1 MKRKAVSCLLVLAA
15 LVTMIPTIPTMAAEN
30 PDNETPSTQTTTETG
45 TQNSVVKY
53 DQASAFTVTIP
64 KSIALS
70 SSKSAEYTVKVHGDV
85 IGNEIITVTP
95 DTSVI
100 LSDANGKDPVTGDIS
115 QEKTEFSSTEVNA
128 RSGGGTAT
136 GSILANNLT
145 SGDWSGN
152 FKFVIGTNQIGNGT
166 AITSENLATYGIKT
180 TGDVVIPEY
189 VTDDD
194 NTRHA
199 VTGIGDYAFRDCNEM
214 TSVTIADS
222 VTEIGTGAFVNCSR
236 LSKAA
241 VPNSVRSIGNSTF
254 DGCTSL
260 SSISYN
266 GNEYDLS
273 NIEPAFVENGVS
285 VGSHAFEHSYNEPV
299 YTWSEDNSTCTA
311 TKTCS
316 ECHDVVTEAADVST
330 KITDATCTNE
340 GLNTYTATFKNSD
353 FETQTKTSKISAKGH
368 KSVSANNAV
377 AATCTTDGKES
388 DTVCSV
394 CGVTLAI
401 GKTVT
406 KTGHSYGTPTYN
418 WSKDKSTCTATRT
431 CSVCSDE
438 QTETVNA
445 TSKVTKAATCTG
457 TGVTTYTAKFT
468 NTAFAAQTSTSSISA
483 VGHKS
488 VSANN
493 AVAATCT
500 TDGKESDTVCS
511 VCGVTLA
518 TGKTIEKTGHKYGT
532 PTYNWSKNKSTC
544 TATRTCSV
552 CSDEQTE
559 TVNTTS
565 KVTKAATCTGTG
577 VTTYTAK
584 FTNTAFA
591 AQTTTSSI
599 SAVGHKSVSA
609 NNAVAATCTTDG
621 KESDT
626 VCSVCGVTLAT
637 GKTITKT
644 GHSYGTPT
652 YAWSADGKTC
662 TAKRVCTKNSSHVE
676 TEKATIT
683 NKVKTP
689 ATCMVKGTTTY
700 TATFKNTAFKTQ
712 TKDIQDIAALGHKY
726 GTPTYTWSKDGKT
739 CVAKRV
745 CANNGT
751 HIETENGT
759 ITNKVKTPATCTVK
773 GTRTYT
779 ATFKNTAFK
788 TQAKDIQD
796 IAALGHKYGT
806 PTYTWSNDGKT
817 CIAKRVCANEG
828 THIETENGTI
838 TNKVKTPATYTTKG
852 TTTYTATFKNTAFKA
867 QTKDI
872 QNIPVLEKLTGSVV
886 LSATS
891 GTISYPAA
899 GSFTITSNKSNGT
912 LSVKSSN
919 PNVAT
924 AALDGNTVTV
934 IPGTTAGS
942 AIITVTSAATTSYK
956 AASANYSVTV
966 KSGTLPITAKAY
978 SGTYDGKAHSASV
991 TSSVSGV
998 TFKYGTAKGTYN
1010 LGSMP
1015 TYTNA
1020 GTYIVYYQATKA
1032 GYTTFEGSVK
1042 TVIQKKATTTSLSS
1056 ANGVLYVTTTG
1067 DGTITAQSSDP
1078 NIIESVTVNDK
1089 TITCMPKKYGNAG
1102 TATITVTVGETTNYK
1117 ASSDTY
1123 NVSVSNRLITNSSLS
1138 FWHPDNKYE
1147 FGYLNGSGQYV
1158 VDGGSMWHCVS
1169 LIPITTSGYYY
1180 IVGRTGGAPR
1190 SCLYNDASRNSLYQS
1205 FESSDG
1211 YYTYIPAGKY
1221 LGSLLFR
1228 DEGFNALD
1236 LRFVTFSK

>member
-15 LVTMIPTIPTMAAEN
+15 LVTMTPTIPTMAAEN
-30 PDNETPSTQTTTETG
+30 PDNTTQSMQTTTETG

-95 DTSVI
+95 DASVI
-100 LSDANGKDPVTGDIS
+100 LSDSNGKDPVTGDIS

-152 FKFVIGTNQIGNGT
+152 FKFVIGTNQIGNGI
-166 AITSENLATYGIKT
+166 AITSENLAAYGIEI

-194 NTRHA
+194 NTRHT
-199 VTGIGDYAFRDCNEM
+199 VTSIGDYAFRDCNEM
-214 TSVTIADS
+214 TSVAIADS
-222 VTEIGTGAFVNCSR
+222 VTEIGTGAFVNCSK

-241 VPNSVRSIGNSTF
+241 VPNSVRSIGNSAF

-273 NIEPAFVENGVS
+273 NIVPAFVENGVS
-285 VGSHAFEHSYNEPV
+285 VGSHVFEHSYREPV
-299 YTWSEDNSTCTA
+299 YTWSENNSTCMA

-316 ECHDVVTEAADVST
+316 ECHDVVTETADVST
-330 KITDATCTNE
+330 KTTDATCTNE

-394 CGVTLAI
+394 CGVTLA
-401 GKTVT
+401 
-406 KTGHSYGTPTYN
+406 
-418 WSKDKSTCTATRT
+418 
-431 CSVCSDE
+431 
-438 QTETVNA
+438 
-445 TSKVTKAATCTG
+445 
-457 TGVTTYTAKFT
+457 
-468 NTAFAAQTSTSSISA
+468 
-483 VGHKS
+483 
-488 VSANN
+488 
-493 AVAATCT
+493 
-500 TDGKESDTVCS
+500 
-511 VCGVTLA
+511 
-518 TGKTIEKTGHKYGT
+518 TGKTIAKT
-532 PTYNWSKNKSTC
+532 
-544 TATRTCSV
+544 
-552 CSDEQTE
+552 
-559 TVNTTS
+559 
-565 KVTKAATCTGTG
+565 
-577 VTTYTAK
+577 
-584 FTNTAFA
+584 
-591 AQTTTSSI
+591 
-599 SAVGHKSVSA
+599 
-609 NNAVAATCTTDG
+609 
-621 KESDT
+621 
-626 VCSVCGVTLAT
+626 
-637 GKTITKT
+637 
-644 GHSYGTPT
+644 
-652 YAWSADGKTC
+652 
-662 TAKRVCTKNSSHVE
+662 
-676 TEKATIT
+676 
-683 NKVKTP
+683 
-689 ATCMVKGTTTY
+689 
-700 TATFKNTAFKTQ
+700 
-712 TKDIQDIAALGHKY
+712 GHKY

-739 CVAKRV
+739 CIAKRV
-745 CANNGT
+745 CANN
-751 HIETENGT
+751 
-759 ITNKVKTPATCTVK
+759 
-773 GTRTYT
+773 
-779 ATFKNTAFK
+779 
-788 TQAKDIQD
+788 
-796 IAALGHKYGT
+796 
-806 PTYTWSNDGKT
+806 
-817 CIAKRVCANEG
+817 G

-899 GSFTITSNKSNGT
+899 GSFTVTSNKSNGT
-912 LSVKSSN
+912 LSVKSSD

-934 IPGTTAGS
+934 TPGTTAGS

-956 AASANYSVTV
+956 AASATYNVTV

-978 SGTYDGKAHSASV
+978 SGTYDGNTHSASV

-998 TFKYGTAKGTYN
+998 TFKYGTVKGTYN
-1010 LGSMP
+1010 LTSMP

-1020 GTYIVYYQATKA
+1020 GTYVVYYQATKA

-1067 DGTITAQSSDP
+1067 NGTITAQSSDS

-1123 NVSVSNRLITNSSLS
+1123 NVTVSSRLIADSSLS
-1138 FWHPDNKYE
+1138 FWHPDNKFE

>member
-1 MKRKAVSCLLVLAA
+1 MKRKAVSCMLVLAA

-30 PDNETPSTQTTTETG
+30 PDNTTQETQTTTETG

-70 SSKSAEYTVKVHGDV
+70 SSKSAEYTVKVQGDV

-95 DTSVI
+95 DASVI
-100 LSDANGKDPVTGDIS
+100 LSDSNSKDPVTGDIT

-199 VTGIGDYAFRDCNEM
+199 VTGIGDYAFRDYNEM

-222 VTEIGTGAFVNCSR
+222 VTEIGTGAFVNCSK
-236 LSKAA
+236 LSRAA
-241 VPNSVRSIGNSTF
+241 VPNSVKSIGNSAF
-254 DGCTSL
+254 DGCIKL

-285 VGSHAFEHSYNEPV
+285 VGSHVFEHSYSEPV
-299 YTWSEDNSTCTA
+299 YTWSENNSTCTA

-316 ECHDVVTEAADVST
+316 ECHDIITETADVST
-330 KITDATCTNE
+330 KTTDATCTDE
-340 GLNTYTATFKNSD
+340 GLN
-353 FETQTKTSKISAKGH
+353 
-368 KSVSANNAV
+368 
-377 AATCTTDGKES
+377 
-388 DTVCSV
+388 
-394 CGVTLAI
+394 
-401 GKTVT
+401 
-406 KTGHSYGTPTYN
+406 
-418 WSKDKSTCTATRT
+418 
-431 CSVCSDE
+431 
-438 QTETVNA
+438 
-445 TSKVTKAATCTG
+445 
-457 TGVTTYTAKFT
+457 
-468 NTAFAAQTSTSSISA
+468 
-483 VGHKS
+483 
-488 VSANN
+488 
-493 AVAATCT
+493 
-500 TDGKESDTVCS
+500 
-511 VCGVTLA
+511 
-518 TGKTIEKTGHKYGT
+518 
-532 PTYNWSKNKSTC
+532 
-544 TATRTCSV
+544 
-552 CSDEQTE
+552 
-559 TVNTTS
+559 
-565 KVTKAATCTGTG
+565 
-577 VTTYTAK
+577 
-584 FTNTAFA
+584 
-591 AQTTTSSI
+591 
-599 SAVGHKSVSA
+599 
-609 NNAVAATCTTDG
+609 
-621 KESDT
+621 
-626 VCSVCGVTLAT
+626 
-637 GKTITKT
+637 
-644 GHSYGTPT
+644 
-652 YAWSADGKTC
+652 
-662 TAKRVCTKNSSHVE
+662 
-676 TEKATIT
+676 
-683 NKVKTP
+683 
-689 ATCMVKGTTTY
+689 TY

-712 TKDIQDIAALGHKY
+712 TKDIQNIAALGHSYSSEYTIDTAATCTTDGSKSQHCTRSGCTAKQNVTAITKTGHKY

-745 CANNGT
+745 CANDST

-852 TTTYTATFKNTAFKA
+852 TTTYTATFKNTAFKT

-872 QNIPVLEKLTGSVV
+872 QNIPVLEKLTGPVV

-891 GTISYPAA
+891 GTISYPTA
-899 GSFTITSNKSNGT
+899 GSFTVTSNKSNGT
-912 LSVKSSN
+912 LNVKSSN

-924 AALDGNTVTV
+924 AVINGNTVTV
-934 IPGTTAGS
+934 TPETTAGS
-942 AIITVTSAATTSYK
+942 AVITVTSAATTSYK
-956 AASANYSVTV
+956 AASANYNVTV

-998 TFKYGTAKGTYN
+998 TFKYGTVKGTYN
-1010 LGSMP
+1010 LSSMP

-1020 GTYIVYYQATKA
+1020 GTYVVYYQATKA

-1067 DGTITAQSSDP
+1067 NGTITAQSSDS

-1089 TITCMPKKYGNAG
+1089 TITYTPKQYGNAG
-1102 TATITVTVGETTNYK
+1102 TATITVTVGETMNYK
-1117 ASSDTY
+1117 ASSATCKIT
-1123 NVSVSNRLITNSSLS
+1123 VSDRLINNSSLS
-1138 FWHPDNKYE
+1138 YWHPAYEYE
-1147 FGYLNGSGQYV
+1147 FGYLNESGQYV
-1158 VDGGSMWHCVS
+1158 VDSGSTWHCMS
-1169 LIPITTSGYYY
+1169 LIPVTTSGYYY
-1180 IVGRTGGAPR
+1180 IVGYSGGAPR
-1190 SCLYNDASRNSLYQS
+1190 FCLYNDNNRNSLYQS
-1205 FESSDG
+1205 FKISGG

-1221 LGSLLFR
+1221 LGTMITR
-1228 DEGFNALD
+1228 DGSVNELD
-1236 LRFVTFSK
+1236 LRLVTVTN

>member
-1 MKRKAVSCLLVLAA
+1 MKRKAVSCLLVLTAIM
-15 LVTMIPTIPTMAAEN
+15 TMTPTIPTMAAEN
-30 PDNETPSTQTTTETG
+30 PDNTTQSTQTTTEAG

-70 SSKSAEYTVKVHGDV
+70 SSKSAEYTVKVQGDV

-95 DTSVI
+95 DESVI
-100 LSDANGKDPVTGDIS
+100 LSDSNGKDPVTGDIT

-128 RSGGGTAT
+128 RSGGTAT

-152 FKFVIGTNQIGNGT
+152 FKFVIRTNQIGNGT

-180 TGDVVIPEY
+180 VGDVVIPEY

-222 VTEIGTGAFVNCSR
+222 VTEIGTGAFVNCSK
-236 LSKAA
+236 LSRAA
-241 VPNSVRSIGNSTF
+241 VPNSVRSIGNSAF
-254 DGCTSL
+254 DGCISL

-285 VGSHAFEHSYNEPV
+285 VGSHVFEHSYSEPV
-299 YTWSEDNSTCTA
+299 YTWSENNSTCMA

-316 ECHDVVTEAADVST
+316 ECHDVVTETADVST
-330 KITDATCTNE
+330 KTTDATCTNE
-340 GLNTYTATFKNSD
+340 GLNTYTATFNNSD

-377 AATCTTDGKES
+377 APTC
-388 DTVCSV
+388 V
-394 CGVTLAI
+394 
-401 GKTVT
+401 
-406 KTGHSYGTPTYN
+406 
-418 WSKDKSTCTATRT
+418 
-431 CSVCSDE
+431 
-438 QTETVNA
+438 
-445 TSKVTKAATCTG
+445 
-457 TGVTTYTAKFT
+457 
-468 NTAFAAQTSTSSISA
+468 
-483 VGHKS
+483 
-488 VSANN
+488 
-493 AVAATCT
+493 

-518 TGKTIEKTGHKYGT
+518 TGKTI
-532 PTYNWSKNKSTC
+532 
-544 TATRTCSV
+544 
-552 CSDEQTE
+552 
-559 TVNTTS
+559 
-565 KVTKAATCTGTG
+565 
-577 VTTYTAK
+577 
-584 FTNTAFA
+584 
-591 AQTTTSSI
+591 AQT
-599 SAVGHKSVSA
+599 
-609 NNAVAATCTTDG
+609 
-621 KESDT
+621 
-626 VCSVCGVTLAT
+626 
-637 GKTITKT
+637 
-644 GHSYGTPT
+644 
-652 YAWSADGKTC
+652 
-662 TAKRVCTKNSSHVE
+662 
-676 TEKATIT
+676 
-683 NKVKTP
+683 
-689 ATCMVKGTTTY
+689 
-700 TATFKNTAFKTQ
+700 
-712 TKDIQDIAALGHKY
+712 GHKY

-739 CVAKRV
+739 CIAKRV
-745 CANNGT
+745 CANN
-751 HIETENGT
+751 
-759 ITNKVKTPATCTVK
+759 
-773 GTRTYT
+773 
-779 ATFKNTAFK
+779 
-788 TQAKDIQD
+788 
-796 IAALGHKYGT
+796 
-806 PTYTWSNDGKT
+806 
-817 CIAKRVCANEG
+817 G

-899 GSFTITSNKSNGT
+899 GSFTVTSNKSNGT
-912 LSVKSSN
+912 LSVKSSD

-924 AALDGNTVTV
+924 ATLDGNTVTV
-934 IPGTTAGS
+934 TPGTTAGS

-956 AASANYSVTV
+956 AASATYNVTV

-978 SGTYDGKAHSASV
+978 SGTYDGNTHSASV

-998 TFKYGTAKGTYN
+998 TFKYGTVKGTYN

-1020 GTYIVYYQATKA
+1020 GTYVVYYQATKA

-1067 DGTITAQSSDP
+1067 NGTITAQSSDS

-1102 TATITVTVGETTNYK
+1102 TATITVTVGETMNYK

-1123 NVSVSNRLITNSSLS
+1123 NVTVSSRLIADSSLS
-1138 FWHPDNKYE
+1138 FWHPDNKFE

>member
-15 LVTMIPTIPTMAAEN
+15 IMTMTPTIPTMAAEN
-30 PDNETPSTQTTTETG
+30 PDNTTQSTQTTTEAG

-70 SSKSAEYTVKVHGDV
+70 SSKSAEYTVKVQGDV

-95 DTSVI
+95 DESVI
-100 LSDANGKDPVTGDIS
+100 LSDSNGKDPVTGDIT

-152 FKFVIGTNQIGNGT
+152 FKFVIRTNQIGNGT

-180 TGDVVIPEY
+180 VGDVVIPEY

-222 VTEIGTGAFVNCSR
+222 VTEIGTGAFVNCSK
-236 LSKAA
+236 LSRAA
-241 VPNSVRSIGNSTF
+241 VPNSVRSIGNSAF
-254 DGCTSL
+254 DGCISL

-285 VGSHAFEHSYNEPV
+285 VGSHVFEHSYNEPV

-316 ECHDVVTEAADVST
+316 ECYDIVTETADVST
-330 KITDATCTNE
+330 KTADATCTNE

-353 FETQTKTSKISAKGH
+353 FETQTKTSNIS
-368 KSVSANNAV
+368 
-377 AATCTTDGKES
+377 
-388 DTVCSV
+388 
-394 CGVTLAI
+394 
-401 GKTVT
+401 
-406 KTGHSYGTPTYN
+406 
-418 WSKDKSTCTATRT
+418 
-431 CSVCSDE
+431 
-438 QTETVNA
+438 
-445 TSKVTKAATCTG
+445 
-457 TGVTTYTAKFT
+457 
-468 NTAFAAQTSTSSISA
+468 
-483 VGHKS
+483 
-488 VSANN
+488 
-493 AVAATCT
+493 
-500 TDGKESDTVCS
+500 
-511 VCGVTLA
+511 
-518 TGKTIEKTGHKYGT
+518 
-532 PTYNWSKNKSTC
+532 
-544 TATRTCSV
+544 
-552 CSDEQTE
+552 
-559 TVNTTS
+559 
-565 KVTKAATCTGTG
+565 
-577 VTTYTAK
+577 
-584 FTNTAFA
+584 
-591 AQTTTSSI
+591 
-599 SAVGHKSVSA
+599 
-609 NNAVAATCTTDG
+609 
-621 KESDT
+621 
-626 VCSVCGVTLAT
+626 
-637 GKTITKT
+637 
-644 GHSYGTPT
+644 
-652 YAWSADGKTC
+652 
-662 TAKRVCTKNSSHVE
+662 
-676 TEKATIT
+676 
-683 NKVKTP
+683 
-689 ATCMVKGTTTY
+689 
-700 TATFKNTAFKTQ
+700 
-712 TKDIQDIAALGHKY
+712 ALGHKY

-739 CVAKRV
+739 CIAKRV
-745 CANNGT
+745 CANN
-751 HIETENGT
+751 
-759 ITNKVKTPATCTVK
+759 
-773 GTRTYT
+773 
-779 ATFKNTAFK
+779 
-788 TQAKDIQD
+788 
-796 IAALGHKYGT
+796 
-806 PTYTWSNDGKT
+806 
-817 CIAKRVCANEG
+817 G

-899 GSFTITSNKSNGT
+899 GSFTVTSNKSNGT
-912 LSVKSSN
+912 LSVKSSD

-934 IPGTTAGS
+934 TPGTTAGS

-956 AASANYSVTV
+956 AASATYNVTV

-978 SGTYDGKAHSASV
+978 SGTYDGNTHSASV

-998 TFKYGTAKGTYN
+998 TFKYGTVKGTYN
-1010 LGSMP
+1010 LTSMP

-1020 GTYIVYYQATKA
+1020 GTYVVYYQATKA
-1032 GYTTFEGSVK
+1032 GYTTLEGSVK

-1067 DGTITAQSSDP
+1067 NGTITAQSSDS

-1102 TATITVTVGETTNYK
+1102 TAKITVTVSETTNYK

-1123 NVSVSNRLITNSSLS
+1123 NVTVSSRLIADSSLS
-1138 FWHPDNKYE
+1138 FWHPDNKFE

>member
-1 MKRKAVSCLLVLAA
+1 MKRKAISCLLVLASI
-15 LVTMIPTIPTMAAEN
+15 LTMTPSIPTMAAEN
-30 PDNETPSTQTTTETG
+30 QADKTVVNETLANENHADKTLTDETQSDGTSADGLQETNASG
-45 TQNSVVKY
+45 SKAAVVKY
-53 DQASAFTVTIP
+53 DQASSFTVTIP
-64 KSIALS
+64 KSIVLDSNKTAT
-70 SSKSAEYTVKVHGDV
+70 YNVKVKGD
-85 IGNEIITVTP
+85 ILGNEIITVVP
-95 DTSVI
+95 DATVT
-100 LSDANGKDPVTGDIS
+100 LNDANGKDPVTGNIA
-115 QEKTEFSSTEVNA
+115 QEKTEFSSTEVNTN
-128 RSGGGTAT
+128 SGNTT
-136 GSILANNLT
+136 GSVLANDLT

-152 FKFVIGTNQIGNGT
+152 FKFVIGTNQIGNGIV
-166 AITSENLATYGIKT
+166 ITSENLATYGIKT

-199 VTGIGDYAFRDCNEM
+199 VTGIGDYAFRDCDEM
-214 TSVTIADS
+214 TSVAIAGS
-222 VTEIGTGAFVNCSR
+222 VTEIGTGAFVSCSK

-241 VPNSVRSIGNSTF
+241 VPNSVRSIGNSAF
-254 DGCTSL
+254 DGCIKL

-285 VGSHAFEHSYNEPV
+285 VGSHVFEHSYSEPV
-299 YTWSEDNSTCTA
+299 YTWSENNSTCMA

-316 ECHDVVTEAADVST
+316 ECHDVVTETADVST
-330 KITDATCTNE
+330 KTTDATCTNE
-340 GLNTYTATFKNSD
+340 GLNTYTATFNNSD

-377 AATCTTDGKES
+377 APTC
-388 DTVCSV
+388 V
-394 CGVTLAI
+394 
-401 GKTVT
+401 
-406 KTGHSYGTPTYN
+406 
-418 WSKDKSTCTATRT
+418 
-431 CSVCSDE
+431 
-438 QTETVNA
+438 
-445 TSKVTKAATCTG
+445 
-457 TGVTTYTAKFT
+457 
-468 NTAFAAQTSTSSISA
+468 
-483 VGHKS
+483 
-488 VSANN
+488 
-493 AVAATCT
+493 

-518 TGKTIEKTGHKYGT
+518 TGKTI
-532 PTYNWSKNKSTC
+532 
-544 TATRTCSV
+544 
-552 CSDEQTE
+552 
-559 TVNTTS
+559 
-565 KVTKAATCTGTG
+565 
-577 VTTYTAK
+577 
-584 FTNTAFA
+584 
-591 AQTTTSSI
+591 AQT
-599 SAVGHKSVSA
+599 
-609 NNAVAATCTTDG
+609 
-621 KESDT
+621 
-626 VCSVCGVTLAT
+626 
-637 GKTITKT
+637 
-644 GHSYGTPT
+644 
-652 YAWSADGKTC
+652 
-662 TAKRVCTKNSSHVE
+662 
-676 TEKATIT
+676 
-683 NKVKTP
+683 
-689 ATCMVKGTTTY
+689 
-700 TATFKNTAFKTQ
+700 
-712 TKDIQDIAALGHKY
+712 GHKY

-739 CVAKRV
+739 CIAKRV
-745 CANNGT
+745 CANN
-751 HIETENGT
+751 
-759 ITNKVKTPATCTVK
+759 
-773 GTRTYT
+773 
-779 ATFKNTAFK
+779 
-788 TQAKDIQD
+788 
-796 IAALGHKYGT
+796 
-806 PTYTWSNDGKT
+806 
-817 CIAKRVCANEG
+817 G

-899 GSFTITSNKSNGT
+899 GSFTVTSNKSNGT
-912 LSVKSSN
+912 LSVKSSD

-924 AALDGNTVTV
+924 ATLDGNTVTV
-934 IPGTTAGS
+934 TPGTTAGS

-956 AASANYSVTV
+956 AASATYNVTV

-978 SGTYDGKAHSASV
+978 SGTYDGNTHSASV

-998 TFKYGTAKGTYN
+998 TFKYGTVKGTYN
-1010 LGSMP
+1010 LTSMP

-1020 GTYIVYYQATKA
+1020 GTYVVYYQATKA

-1042 TVIQKKATTTSLSS
+1042 TVIQKKATTTSLSN

-1067 DGTITAQSSDP
+1067 NGTITAQSSDS

-1102 TATITVTVGETTNYK
+1102 TATITVTVGETMNYK

-1123 NVSVSNRLITNSSLS
+1123 NVTVSSRLIADSSLS
-1138 FWHPDNKYE
+1138 FWHPDNKFE

>member
-1 MKRKAVSCLLVLAA
+1 
-15 LVTMIPTIPTMAAEN
+15 MI
-30 PDNETPSTQTTTETG
+30 
-45 TQNSVVKY
+45 
-53 DQASAFTVTIP
+53 
-64 KSIALS
+64 
-70 SSKSAEYTVKVHGDV
+70 
-85 IGNEIITVTP
+85 
-95 DTSVI
+95 
-100 LSDANGKDPVTGDIS
+100 
-115 QEKTEFSSTEVNA
+115 
-128 RSGGGTAT
+128 R
-136 GSILANNLT
+136 
-145 SGDWSGN
+145 
-152 FKFVIGTNQIGNGT
+152 TNQIGNGT

-180 TGDVVIPEY
+180 VGDVVIPEY

-214 TSVTIADS
+214 TSVAIADS
-222 VTEIGTGAFVNCSR
+222 VTEIGTGAFVNCSK
-236 LSKAA
+236 LSRAA
-241 VPNSVRSIGNSTF
+241 VPNSVRSIRNSAF

-273 NIEPAFVENGVS
+273 NIIPAFVENGVS
-285 VGSHAFEHSYNEPV
+285 VGSHVFEHSYREPV
-299 YTWSEDNSTCTA
+299 YTWSENNSTCMA

-316 ECHDVVTEAADVST
+316 ECYDVVTETADVST
-330 KITDATCTNE
+330 KTTDATCTNE

-377 AATCTTDGKES
+377 APTC
-388 DTVCSV
+388 
-394 CGVTLAI
+394 
-401 GKTVT
+401 
-406 KTGHSYGTPTYN
+406 
-418 WSKDKSTCTATRT
+418 
-431 CSVCSDE
+431 
-438 QTETVNA
+438 
-445 TSKVTKAATCTG
+445 
-457 TGVTTYTAKFT
+457 
-468 NTAFAAQTSTSSISA
+468 
-483 VGHKS
+483 
-488 VSANN
+488 
-493 AVAATCT
+493 VA
-500 TDGKESDTVCS
+500 DGKESDTVCS

-518 TGKTIEKTGHKYGT
+518 TGKTI
-532 PTYNWSKNKSTC
+532 
-544 TATRTCSV
+544 
-552 CSDEQTE
+552 
-559 TVNTTS
+559 
-565 KVTKAATCTGTG
+565 
-577 VTTYTAK
+577 
-584 FTNTAFA
+584 
-591 AQTTTSSI
+591 AQT
-599 SAVGHKSVSA
+599 
-609 NNAVAATCTTDG
+609 
-621 KESDT
+621 
-626 VCSVCGVTLAT
+626 
-637 GKTITKT
+637 
-644 GHSYGTPT
+644 
-652 YAWSADGKTC
+652 
-662 TAKRVCTKNSSHVE
+662 
-676 TEKATIT
+676 
-683 NKVKTP
+683 
-689 ATCMVKGTTTY
+689 
-700 TATFKNTAFKTQ
+700 
-712 TKDIQDIAALGHKY
+712 GHKY

-739 CVAKRV
+739 CIAKRV
-745 CANNGT
+745 CANN
-751 HIETENGT
+751 
-759 ITNKVKTPATCTVK
+759 
-773 GTRTYT
+773 
-779 ATFKNTAFK
+779 
-788 TQAKDIQD
+788 
-796 IAALGHKYGT
+796 
-806 PTYTWSNDGKT
+806 
-817 CIAKRVCANEG
+817 G

-899 GSFTITSNKSNGT
+899 GSFTVTSNKSNGT
-912 LSVKSSN
+912 LSVKSSD

-924 AALDGNTVTV
+924 ATLDGNTVTV
-934 IPGTTAGS
+934 TPGTTAGS

-956 AASANYSVTV
+956 AASATYNVTV

-978 SGTYDGKAHSASV
+978 SGTYDGNTHSASV

-998 TFKYGTAKGTYN
+998 TFKYGTVKGTYN

-1020 GTYIVYYQATKA
+1020 GTYVVYYQATKA

-1067 DGTITAQSSDP
+1067 NGTITAQSSDS

-1102 TATITVTVGETTNYK
+1102 TATITVTVGETMNYK

-1123 NVSVSNRLITNSSLS
+1123 NVTVSSRLIADSSLS
-1138 FWHPDNKYE
+1138 FWHPDNKFE

>member
-1 MKRKAVSCLLVLAA
+1 MKRKAVSCLLVLTA
-15 LVTMIPTIPTMAAEN
+15 LITMTPTVPTMAAEN
-30 PDNETPSTQTTTETG
+30 PDNETSSTQTTTETG

-70 SSKSAEYTVKVHGDV
+70 SSKSAEYTVKVQGDV

-95 DTSVI
+95 DASVT
-100 LSDANGKDPVTGDIS
+100 LSDSNGKNPVTGDIT
-115 QEKTEFSSTEVNA
+115 QEKTEFSSTEVNT

-166 AITSENLATYGIKT
+166 AITSENLTAYGIET

-199 VTGIGDYAFRDCNEM
+199 VTGIGDYAFRDCTEM

-222 VTEIGTGAFVNCSR
+222 VTEIRTGAFVNCSK
-236 LSKAA
+236 LSRAA
-241 VPNSVRSIGNSTF
+241 VPNSVRSIGNSAF

-285 VGSHAFEHSYNEPV
+285 VGSHVFEHSYSEPV

-316 ECHDVVTEAADVST
+316 ECHNIITETADVST
-330 KITDATCTNE
+330 KTTDSTCTDE
-340 GLNTYTATFKNSD
+340 GLNTYTAAFKNSD
-353 FETQTKTSKISAKGH
+353 FKTQTKTSKISAKGH

-394 CGVTLAI
+394 CGVTLAT

-406 KTGHSYGTPTYN
+406 KTGHKYGTPAYT
-418 WSKDKSTCTATRT
+418 WSNDKSTCTAKRT

-445 TSKVTKAATCTG
+445 TSKVTKTATCTG

-468 NTAFAAQTSTSSISA
+468 NTVFAAQTTTSSISA
-483 VGHKS
+483 KGHKS
-488 VSANN
+488 VSTNN

-518 TGKTIEKTGHKYGT
+518 TGKTI
-532 PTYNWSKNKSTC
+532 
-544 TATRTCSV
+544 A
-552 CSDEQTE
+552 
-559 TVNTTS
+559 
-565 KVTKAATCTGTG
+565 
-577 VTTYTAK
+577 
-584 FTNTAFA
+584 
-591 AQTTTSSI
+591 
-599 SAVGHKSVSA
+599 
-609 NNAVAATCTTDG
+609 
-621 KESDT
+621 
-626 VCSVCGVTLAT
+626 
-637 GKTITKT
+637 KT

-662 TAKRVCTKNSSHVE
+662 TAKRVCTKNSSHIE
-676 TEKATIT
+676 TENGTIT

-689 ATCMVKGTTTY
+689 ATCTAKGTRTYTATFKNTAFKTQTKDVQDIAALGHKYGVPTYTWSNDGKTCTAKRVCANNGTHIETESATITNKVKTAATYTTKGTTTY

-712 TKDIQDIAALGHKY
+712 TKDIQDIA
-726 GTPTYTWSKDGKT
+726 
-739 CVAKRV
+739 
-745 CANNGT
+745 
-751 HIETENGT
+751 
-759 ITNKVKTPATCTVK
+759 
-773 GTRTYT
+773 
-779 ATFKNTAFK
+779 
-788 TQAKDIQD
+788 
-796 IAALGHKYGT
+796 
-806 PTYTWSNDGKT
+806 
-817 CIAKRVCANEG
+817 
-828 THIETENGTI
+828 
-838 TNKVKTPATYTTKG
+838 
-852 TTTYTATFKNTAFKA
+852 
-867 QTKDI
+867 
-872 QNIPVLEKLTGSVV
+872 VLEKLTGSVV

-891 GTISYPAA
+891 GTISYPTA
-899 GSFTITSNKSNGT
+899 GSFTVTSNKSNGT

-924 AALDGNTVTV
+924 AVIDGNTVTV
-934 IPGTTAGS
+934 TPGTTAGS

-956 AASANYSVTV
+956 AASATYNVTV

-978 SGTYDGKAHSASV
+978 SGTYDGNTHSASV

-998 TFKYGTAKGTYN
+998 TFKYGTVKGTYN
-1010 LGSMP
+1010 LTSMP

-1020 GTYIVYYQATKA
+1020 GTYVVYYQATKA

-1067 DGTITAQSSDP
+1067 NGTITAQSSDS

-1102 TATITVTVGETTNYK
+1102 TAKITVTVSETTNYK

-1123 NVSVSNRLITNSSLS
+1123 NVTVSSRLIADSSLS
-1138 FWHPDNKYE
+1138 FWHPDNKFE

>member
-1 MKRKAVSCLLVLAA
+1 M
-15 LVTMIPTIPTMAAEN
+15 
-30 PDNETPSTQTTTETG
+30 
-45 TQNSVVKY
+45 
-53 DQASAFTVTIP
+53 
-64 KSIALS
+64 
-70 SSKSAEYTVKVHGDV
+70 
-85 IGNEIITVTP
+85 
-95 DTSVI
+95 
-100 LSDANGKDPVTGDIS
+100 
-115 QEKTEFSSTEVNA
+115 
-128 RSGGGTAT
+128 
-136 GSILANNLT
+136 
-145 SGDWSGN
+145 
-152 FKFVIGTNQIGNGT
+152 IGTNQIGNGI
-166 AITSENLATYGIKT
+166 AITSENLAAYGIEI

-194 NTRHA
+194 NTRHT
-199 VTGIGDYAFRDCNEM
+199 VTSIGDYAFRDCNEM
-214 TSVTIADS
+214 TSVAIADS
-222 VTEIGTGAFVNCSR
+222 VTEIGTGAFVNCSK

-241 VPNSVRSIGNSTF
+241 VPNSVRSIGNSAF

-273 NIEPAFVENGVS
+273 NIVPAFVENGVS
-285 VGSHAFEHSYNEPV
+285 VGSHVFEHSYREPV
-299 YTWSEDNSTCTA
+299 YTWSENNSTCMA

-316 ECHDVVTEAADVST
+316 ECHDVVTETADVST
-330 KITDATCTNE
+330 KTTDATCTNE

-394 CGVTLAI
+394 CGVTLA
-401 GKTVT
+401 
-406 KTGHSYGTPTYN
+406 
-418 WSKDKSTCTATRT
+418 
-431 CSVCSDE
+431 
-438 QTETVNA
+438 
-445 TSKVTKAATCTG
+445 
-457 TGVTTYTAKFT
+457 
-468 NTAFAAQTSTSSISA
+468 
-483 VGHKS
+483 
-488 VSANN
+488 
-493 AVAATCT
+493 
-500 TDGKESDTVCS
+500 
-511 VCGVTLA
+511 
-518 TGKTIEKTGHKYGT
+518 TGKTIAKT
-532 PTYNWSKNKSTC
+532 
-544 TATRTCSV
+544 
-552 CSDEQTE
+552 
-559 TVNTTS
+559 
-565 KVTKAATCTGTG
+565 
-577 VTTYTAK
+577 
-584 FTNTAFA
+584 
-591 AQTTTSSI
+591 
-599 SAVGHKSVSA
+599 
-609 NNAVAATCTTDG
+609 
-621 KESDT
+621 
-626 VCSVCGVTLAT
+626 
-637 GKTITKT
+637 
-644 GHSYGTPT
+644 
-652 YAWSADGKTC
+652 
-662 TAKRVCTKNSSHVE
+662 
-676 TEKATIT
+676 
-683 NKVKTP
+683 
-689 ATCMVKGTTTY
+689 
-700 TATFKNTAFKTQ
+700 
-712 TKDIQDIAALGHKY
+712 GHKY

-739 CVAKRV
+739 CIAKRV
-745 CANNGT
+745 CANN
-751 HIETENGT
+751 
-759 ITNKVKTPATCTVK
+759 
-773 GTRTYT
+773 
-779 ATFKNTAFK
+779 
-788 TQAKDIQD
+788 
-796 IAALGHKYGT
+796 
-806 PTYTWSNDGKT
+806 
-817 CIAKRVCANEG
+817 G

-899 GSFTITSNKSNGT
+899 GSFTVTSNKSNGT
-912 LSVKSSN
+912 LSVKSSD

-924 AALDGNTVTV
+924 ATLDGNTVTV
-934 IPGTTAGS
+934 TPGTTAGS

-956 AASANYSVTV
+956 AASATYNVTV

-978 SGTYDGKAHSASV
+978 SGTYDGNTHSASV

-998 TFKYGTAKGTYN
+998 TFKYGTVKGTYN

-1020 GTYIVYYQATKA
+1020 GTYVVYYQATKA

-1067 DGTITAQSSDP
+1067 NGTITAQSSDS

-1102 TATITVTVGETTNYK
+1102 TATITVTVGETMNYK

-1123 NVSVSNRLITNSSLS
+1123 NVTVSSRLIADSSLS
-1138 FWHPDNKYE
+1138 FWHPDNKFE

-1158 VDGGSMWHCVS
+1158 VDVGSMWHCVS

>member
-15 LVTMIPTIPTMAAEN
+15 IMTMTPTIPTMAAEN
-30 PDNETPSTQTTTETG
+30 PDNTTQSTQTTTEAG

-70 SSKSAEYTVKVHGDV
+70 SSKSAEYTVKVQGDV

-95 DTSVI
+95 DESVI
-100 LSDANGKDPVTGDIS
+100 LSDSNGKDPVTGDIT

-152 FKFVIGTNQIGNGT
+152 FKFVIRTNQIGNGT

-180 TGDVVIPEY
+180 VGDVVIPEY

-222 VTEIGTGAFVNCSR
+222 VTEIGTGAFVNCSK
-236 LSKAA
+236 LSRAA
-241 VPNSVRSIGNSTF
+241 VPNSVRSIGNSAF
-254 DGCTSL
+254 DGCISL

-285 VGSHAFEHSYNEPV
+285 VGSHVFEHSYSEPV
-299 YTWSEDNSTCTA
+299 YTWSENNSTCMA

-316 ECHDVVTEAADVST
+316 ECHDVVTETADVST
-330 KITDATCTNE
+330 KTTDATCTNE

-394 CGVTLAI
+394 CGVTLA
-401 GKTVT
+401 
-406 KTGHSYGTPTYN
+406 
-418 WSKDKSTCTATRT
+418 
-431 CSVCSDE
+431 
-438 QTETVNA
+438 
-445 TSKVTKAATCTG
+445 
-457 TGVTTYTAKFT
+457 
-468 NTAFAAQTSTSSISA
+468 
-483 VGHKS
+483 
-488 VSANN
+488 
-493 AVAATCT
+493 
-500 TDGKESDTVCS
+500 
-511 VCGVTLA
+511 
-518 TGKTIEKTGHKYGT
+518 TGKTIAKT
-532 PTYNWSKNKSTC
+532 
-544 TATRTCSV
+544 
-552 CSDEQTE
+552 
-559 TVNTTS
+559 
-565 KVTKAATCTGTG
+565 
-577 VTTYTAK
+577 
-584 FTNTAFA
+584 
-591 AQTTTSSI
+591 
-599 SAVGHKSVSA
+599 
-609 NNAVAATCTTDG
+609 
-621 KESDT
+621 
-626 VCSVCGVTLAT
+626 
-637 GKTITKT
+637 
-644 GHSYGTPT
+644 
-652 YAWSADGKTC
+652 
-662 TAKRVCTKNSSHVE
+662 
-676 TEKATIT
+676 
-683 NKVKTP
+683 
-689 ATCMVKGTTTY
+689 
-700 TATFKNTAFKTQ
+700 
-712 TKDIQDIAALGHKY
+712 GHKY

-739 CVAKRV
+739 CIAKRV
-745 CANNGT
+745 CANN
-751 HIETENGT
+751 
-759 ITNKVKTPATCTVK
+759 
-773 GTRTYT
+773 
-779 ATFKNTAFK
+779 
-788 TQAKDIQD
+788 
-796 IAALGHKYGT
+796 
-806 PTYTWSNDGKT
+806 
-817 CIAKRVCANEG
+817 G

-899 GSFTITSNKSNGT
+899 GSFTVTSNKSNGT
-912 LSVKSSN
+912 LSVKSSD

-924 AALDGNTVTV
+924 ATLDGNTVTV
-934 IPGTTAGS
+934 TPGTTAGS

-956 AASANYSVTV
+956 AASATYNVTV

-978 SGTYDGKAHSASV
+978 SGTYDGNTHSASV

-998 TFKYGTAKGTYN
+998 TFKYGTVKGTYN
-1010 LGSMP
+1010 LTSMP

-1020 GTYIVYYQATKA
+1020 GTYVVYYQATKA

-1042 TVIQKKATTTSLSS
+1042 TVIQKKATTTSLSN

-1067 DGTITAQSSDP
+1067 NGTITAQSSDS

-1102 TATITVTVGETTNYK
+1102 TATITVTVGETMNYK

-1123 NVSVSNRLITNSSLS
+1123 NVTVSSRLIADSSLS
-1138 FWHPDNKYE
+1138 FWHPDNKFE

>member
-1 MKRKAVSCLLVLAA
+1 
-15 LVTMIPTIPTMAAEN
+15 
-30 PDNETPSTQTTTETG
+30 
-45 TQNSVVKY
+45 
-53 DQASAFTVTIP
+53 
-64 KSIALS
+64 
-70 SSKSAEYTVKVHGDV
+70 V
-85 IGNEIITVTP
+85 I
-95 DTSVI
+95 
-100 LSDANGKDPVTGDIS
+100 
-115 QEKTEFSSTEVNA
+115 
-128 RSGGGTAT
+128 R
-136 GSILANNLT
+136 
-145 SGDWSGN
+145 
-152 FKFVIGTNQIGNGT
+152 TNQIGNGT

-180 TGDVVIPEY
+180 VGDVVIPEY

-222 VTEIGTGAFVNCSR
+222 VTEIGTGAFVNCSK
-236 LSKAA
+236 LSRAA
-241 VPNSVRSIGNSTF
+241 VPNSVRSIGNSAF
-254 DGCTSL
+254 DGCISL

-285 VGSHAFEHSYNEPV
+285 VGSHVFEHSYSEPV
-299 YTWSEDNSTCTA
+299 YTWSENNSTCMA

-316 ECHDVVTEAADVST
+316 ECHDVVTETADVST
-330 KITDATCTNE
+330 KTTDATCTNE

-377 AATCTTDGKES
+377 APTC
-388 DTVCSV
+388 V
-394 CGVTLAI
+394 
-401 GKTVT
+401 
-406 KTGHSYGTPTYN
+406 
-418 WSKDKSTCTATRT
+418 
-431 CSVCSDE
+431 
-438 QTETVNA
+438 
-445 TSKVTKAATCTG
+445 
-457 TGVTTYTAKFT
+457 
-468 NTAFAAQTSTSSISA
+468 
-483 VGHKS
+483 
-488 VSANN
+488 
-493 AVAATCT
+493 

-518 TGKTIEKTGHKYGT
+518 TGKTI
-532 PTYNWSKNKSTC
+532 
-544 TATRTCSV
+544 
-552 CSDEQTE
+552 
-559 TVNTTS
+559 
-565 KVTKAATCTGTG
+565 
-577 VTTYTAK
+577 
-584 FTNTAFA
+584 
-591 AQTTTSSI
+591 AQT
-599 SAVGHKSVSA
+599 
-609 NNAVAATCTTDG
+609 
-621 KESDT
+621 
-626 VCSVCGVTLAT
+626 
-637 GKTITKT
+637 
-644 GHSYGTPT
+644 
-652 YAWSADGKTC
+652 
-662 TAKRVCTKNSSHVE
+662 
-676 TEKATIT
+676 
-683 NKVKTP
+683 
-689 ATCMVKGTTTY
+689 
-700 TATFKNTAFKTQ
+700 
-712 TKDIQDIAALGHKY
+712 GHKY

-739 CVAKRV
+739 CIAKRV
-745 CANNGT
+745 CANN
-751 HIETENGT
+751 
-759 ITNKVKTPATCTVK
+759 
-773 GTRTYT
+773 
-779 ATFKNTAFK
+779 
-788 TQAKDIQD
+788 
-796 IAALGHKYGT
+796 
-806 PTYTWSNDGKT
+806 
-817 CIAKRVCANEG
+817 G

-899 GSFTITSNKSNGT
+899 GSFTVTSNKSNGT
-912 LSVKSSN
+912 LSVKSSD

-924 AALDGNTVTV
+924 ATLDGNTVTV
-934 IPGTTAGS
+934 TPGTTAGS

-956 AASANYSVTV
+956 AASATYNVTV

-978 SGTYDGKAHSASV
+978 SGTYDGNTHSASV

-998 TFKYGTAKGTYN
+998 TFKYGTVKGTYN

-1020 GTYIVYYQATKA
+1020 GTYVVYYQATKA

-1042 TVIQKKATTTSLSS
+1042 TVIQKKATTTSLNS

-1067 DGTITAQSSDP
+1067 NGTITAQSSDS

-1123 NVSVSNRLITNSSLS
+1123 NVTVSSRLIADSSLS
-1138 FWHPDNKYE
+1138 FWHPDNKFE

>member
-70 SSKSAEYTVKVHGDV
+70 SSKSAEYTVKVQGDV

-95 DTSVI
+95 DASVI
-100 LSDANGKDPVTGDIS
+100 LSDSNGKDSVTGDIS

-166 AITSENLATYGIKT
+166 AITSENLTDYSIET

-199 VTGIGDYAFRDCNEM
+199 VTGIGDYAFRDCTEM

-222 VTEIGTGAFVNCSR
+222 VTEIRTGAFVNCSK
-236 LSKAA
+236 LSRAA
-241 VPNSVRSIGNSTF
+241 VPNSVRSIGNSAF

-285 VGSHAFEHSYNEPV
+285 VGSHVFEHSYSEPV
-299 YTWSEDNSTCTA
+299 YKWSEDNSTCTA

-316 ECHDVVTEAADVST
+316 ECHNIITETADVST
-330 KITDATCTNE
+330 KTTDSTCTDE
-340 GLNTYTATFKNSD
+340 GLNTYTATFKNSG
-353 FETQTKTSKISAKGH
+353 FKTQTKTSKISAKGH

-388 DTVCSV
+388 DTICSV
-394 CGVTLAI
+394 CGVTLAT

-406 KTGHSYGTPTYN
+406 KTGHKYGTPAYT
-418 WSKDKSTCTATRT
+418 WSNDKSTCTAKRT

-445 TSKVTKAATCTG
+445 TSKVTKAATCT
-457 TGVTTYTAKFT
+457 
-468 NTAFAAQTSTSSISA
+468 
-483 VGHKS
+483 
-488 VSANN
+488 
-493 AVAATCT
+493 
-500 TDGKESDTVCS
+500 E
-511 VCGVTLA
+511 
-518 TGKTIEKTGHKYGT
+518 
-532 PTYNWSKNKSTC
+532 
-544 TATRTCSV
+544 
-552 CSDEQTE
+552 
-559 TVNTTS
+559 
-565 KVTKAATCTGTG
+565 TG

-637 GKTITKT
+637 GKTIAKT
-644 GHSYGTPT
+644 
-652 YAWSADGKTC
+652 
-662 TAKRVCTKNSSHVE
+662 
-676 TEKATIT
+676 
-683 NKVKTP
+683 
-689 ATCMVKGTTTY
+689 
-700 TATFKNTAFKTQ
+700 
-712 TKDIQDIAALGHKY
+712 GHKY

-751 HIETENGT
+751 HIETESAT

-828 THIETENGTI
+828 AHIETENGTI

-924 AALDGNTVTV
+924 AALDGNTVT
-934 IPGTTAGS
+934 ITPGTTAGS

-1102 TATITVTVGETTNYK
+1102 TATITVTVGETMNYK

-1123 NVSVSNRLITNSSLS
+1123 NVTVSSRLIADSSLS
-1138 FWHPDNKYE
+1138 FWHPDNKFE

>member
-15 LVTMIPTIPTMAAEN
+15 IMTMTPTIPTMAAEN
-30 PDNETPSTQTTTETG
+30 PDNTTQSTQTTTEAG

-70 SSKSAEYTVKVHGDV
+70 SSKSAEYTVKVQGDV

-95 DTSVI
+95 DESVI
-100 LSDANGKDPVTGDIS
+100 LSDSNGKDPVTGDIT

-152 FKFVIGTNQIGNGT
+152 FKFVIRTNQIGNRT

-180 TGDVVIPEY
+180 VGDVVIPEY

-222 VTEIGTGAFVNCSR
+222 VTEIGTGAFVNCSK
-236 LSKAA
+236 LSRAA
-241 VPNSVRSIGNSTF
+241 VPNSVRSIGNSAF
-254 DGCTSL
+254 DGCISL

-285 VGSHAFEHSYNEPV
+285 VGSHVFEHSYSEPV
-299 YTWSEDNSTCTA
+299 YTWSENNSTCMA

-316 ECHDVVTEAADVST
+316 ECHDVVTETADVST
-330 KITDATCTNE
+330 KTTDATCTNE

-377 AATCTTDGKES
+377 APTC
-388 DTVCSV
+388 V
-394 CGVTLAI
+394 
-401 GKTVT
+401 
-406 KTGHSYGTPTYN
+406 
-418 WSKDKSTCTATRT
+418 
-431 CSVCSDE
+431 
-438 QTETVNA
+438 
-445 TSKVTKAATCTG
+445 
-457 TGVTTYTAKFT
+457 
-468 NTAFAAQTSTSSISA
+468 
-483 VGHKS
+483 
-488 VSANN
+488 
-493 AVAATCT
+493 

-518 TGKTIEKTGHKYGT
+518 TGKTI
-532 PTYNWSKNKSTC
+532 
-544 TATRTCSV
+544 
-552 CSDEQTE
+552 
-559 TVNTTS
+559 
-565 KVTKAATCTGTG
+565 
-577 VTTYTAK
+577 
-584 FTNTAFA
+584 
-591 AQTTTSSI
+591 AQT
-599 SAVGHKSVSA
+599 
-609 NNAVAATCTTDG
+609 
-621 KESDT
+621 
-626 VCSVCGVTLAT
+626 
-637 GKTITKT
+637 
-644 GHSYGTPT
+644 
-652 YAWSADGKTC
+652 
-662 TAKRVCTKNSSHVE
+662 
-676 TEKATIT
+676 
-683 NKVKTP
+683 
-689 ATCMVKGTTTY
+689 
-700 TATFKNTAFKTQ
+700 
-712 TKDIQDIAALGHKY
+712 GHKY

-739 CVAKRV
+739 CIAKRV
-745 CANNGT
+745 CANN
-751 HIETENGT
+751 
-759 ITNKVKTPATCTVK
+759 
-773 GTRTYT
+773 
-779 ATFKNTAFK
+779 
-788 TQAKDIQD
+788 
-796 IAALGHKYGT
+796 
-806 PTYTWSNDGKT
+806 
-817 CIAKRVCANEG
+817 G

-899 GSFTITSNKSNGT
+899 GSFTVTSNKSNGT
-912 LSVKSSN
+912 LSVKSSD

-934 IPGTTAGS
+934 TPGTTAGS

-956 AASANYSVTV
+956 AASATYNVTV

-978 SGTYDGKAHSASV
+978 SGTYDGNTHSASV

-998 TFKYGTAKGTYN
+998 TFKYGTVKGTYN
-1010 LGSMP
+1010 LTSMP

-1020 GTYIVYYQATKA
+1020 GTYVVYYQATKA

-1067 DGTITAQSSDP
+1067 NGTITAQSSDS

-1102 TATITVTVGETTNYK
+1102 TAKITVTVSETTNYK

-1123 NVSVSNRLITNSSLS
+1123 NVTVSSRLIADSSLS
-1138 FWHPDNKYE
+1138 FWHPDNKFE

>member
-15 LVTMIPTIPTMAAEN
+15 IMTMTPTIPTMAAEN
-30 PDNETPSTQTTTETG
+30 PDNTTQSTQTTTEAG

-70 SSKSAEYTVKVHGDV
+70 SSKSAEYTVKVQGDV

-95 DTSVI
+95 DESVI
-100 LSDANGKDPVTGDIS
+100 LSDSNGKDPVTGDIT

-152 FKFVIGTNQIGNGT
+152 FKFVIRTNQIGNGT

-180 TGDVVIPEY
+180 VGDVVIPEY

-222 VTEIGTGAFVNCSR
+222 VTEIGTGAFVNCSK
-236 LSKAA
+236 LSRAA
-241 VPNSVRSIGNSTF
+241 VPNSVRSIGNSAF
-254 DGCTSL
+254 DGCISL

-285 VGSHAFEHSYNEPV
+285 VGSHVFEHSYSEPV
-299 YTWSEDNSTCTA
+299 YTWSENNSTCMA

-316 ECHDVVTEAADVST
+316 ECHDVVTETADVST
-330 KITDATCTNE
+330 KTTDATCTNE

-377 AATCTTDGKES
+377 APTC
-388 DTVCSV
+388 V
-394 CGVTLAI
+394 
-401 GKTVT
+401 
-406 KTGHSYGTPTYN
+406 
-418 WSKDKSTCTATRT
+418 
-431 CSVCSDE
+431 
-438 QTETVNA
+438 
-445 TSKVTKAATCTG
+445 
-457 TGVTTYTAKFT
+457 
-468 NTAFAAQTSTSSISA
+468 
-483 VGHKS
+483 
-488 VSANN
+488 
-493 AVAATCT
+493 

-518 TGKTIEKTGHKYGT
+518 TGKTI
-532 PTYNWSKNKSTC
+532 
-544 TATRTCSV
+544 
-552 CSDEQTE
+552 
-559 TVNTTS
+559 
-565 KVTKAATCTGTG
+565 
-577 VTTYTAK
+577 
-584 FTNTAFA
+584 
-591 AQTTTSSI
+591 AQT
-599 SAVGHKSVSA
+599 
-609 NNAVAATCTTDG
+609 
-621 KESDT
+621 
-626 VCSVCGVTLAT
+626 
-637 GKTITKT
+637 
-644 GHSYGTPT
+644 
-652 YAWSADGKTC
+652 
-662 TAKRVCTKNSSHVE
+662 
-676 TEKATIT
+676 
-683 NKVKTP
+683 
-689 ATCMVKGTTTY
+689 
-700 TATFKNTAFKTQ
+700 
-712 TKDIQDIAALGHKY
+712 GHKY

-739 CVAKRV
+739 CIAKRV
-745 CANNGT
+745 CANN
-751 HIETENGT
+751 
-759 ITNKVKTPATCTVK
+759 
-773 GTRTYT
+773 
-779 ATFKNTAFK
+779 
-788 TQAKDIQD
+788 
-796 IAALGHKYGT
+796 
-806 PTYTWSNDGKT
+806 
-817 CIAKRVCANEG
+817 G

-899 GSFTITSNKSNGT
+899 GSFTVTSNKSNGT
-912 LSVKSSN
+912 LSVKSSD

-924 AALDGNTVTV
+924 ATLDGNTVTV
-934 IPGTTAGS
+934 TPGTTAGS

-956 AASANYSVTV
+956 AASATYNVTV

-978 SGTYDGKAHSASV
+978 SGTYDGNTHSASV

-998 TFKYGTAKGTYN
+998 TFKYGTVKGTYN

-1020 GTYIVYYQATKA
+1020 GTYVVYYQATKA

-1042 TVIQKKATTTSLSS
+1042 TVIQKKATTTSLNS

-1067 DGTITAQSSDP
+1067 NGTITAQSSDS

-1123 NVSVSNRLITNSSLS
+1123 NVTVSSRLIADSSLS
-1138 FWHPDNKYE
+1138 FWHPDNKFE

>member
-1 MKRKAVSCLLVLAA
+1 M
-15 LVTMIPTIPTMAAEN
+15 
-30 PDNETPSTQTTTETG
+30 
-45 TQNSVVKY
+45 
-53 DQASAFTVTIP
+53 
-64 KSIALS
+64 
-70 SSKSAEYTVKVHGDV
+70 
-85 IGNEIITVTP
+85 
-95 DTSVI
+95 
-100 LSDANGKDPVTGDIS
+100 
-115 QEKTEFSSTEVNA
+115 
-128 RSGGGTAT
+128 
-136 GSILANNLT
+136 
-145 SGDWSGN
+145 
-152 FKFVIGTNQIGNGT
+152 IGTNQIGNGI

-180 TGDVVIPEY
+180 VGDVVIPEY

-222 VTEIGTGAFVNCSR
+222 VTEIGTGAFVNCSK
-236 LSKAA
+236 LSRAA
-241 VPNSVRSIGNSTF
+241 VPNSVRSIGNSAF
-254 DGCTSL
+254 DGCISL

-285 VGSHAFEHSYNEPV
+285 VGSHVFEHSYSEPV
-299 YTWSEDNSTCTA
+299 YTWSENNSICMA

-316 ECHDVVTEAADVST
+316 ECHDVVTETADVST
-330 KITDATCTNE
+330 KTTDATCTNE

-377 AATCTTDGKES
+377 APTC
-388 DTVCSV
+388 V
-394 CGVTLAI
+394 
-401 GKTVT
+401 
-406 KTGHSYGTPTYN
+406 
-418 WSKDKSTCTATRT
+418 
-431 CSVCSDE
+431 
-438 QTETVNA
+438 
-445 TSKVTKAATCTG
+445 
-457 TGVTTYTAKFT
+457 
-468 NTAFAAQTSTSSISA
+468 
-483 VGHKS
+483 
-488 VSANN
+488 
-493 AVAATCT
+493 

-518 TGKTIEKTGHKYGT
+518 TGKTI
-532 PTYNWSKNKSTC
+532 
-544 TATRTCSV
+544 
-552 CSDEQTE
+552 
-559 TVNTTS
+559 
-565 KVTKAATCTGTG
+565 
-577 VTTYTAK
+577 
-584 FTNTAFA
+584 
-591 AQTTTSSI
+591 AQT
-599 SAVGHKSVSA
+599 
-609 NNAVAATCTTDG
+609 
-621 KESDT
+621 
-626 VCSVCGVTLAT
+626 
-637 GKTITKT
+637 
-644 GHSYGTPT
+644 
-652 YAWSADGKTC
+652 
-662 TAKRVCTKNSSHVE
+662 
-676 TEKATIT
+676 
-683 NKVKTP
+683 
-689 ATCMVKGTTTY
+689 
-700 TATFKNTAFKTQ
+700 
-712 TKDIQDIAALGHKY
+712 GHKY

-739 CVAKRV
+739 CIAKRV
-745 CANNGT
+745 CANN
-751 HIETENGT
+751 
-759 ITNKVKTPATCTVK
+759 
-773 GTRTYT
+773 
-779 ATFKNTAFK
+779 
-788 TQAKDIQD
+788 
-796 IAALGHKYGT
+796 
-806 PTYTWSNDGKT
+806 
-817 CIAKRVCANEG
+817 G

-899 GSFTITSNKSNGT
+899 GSFTVTSNKSNGT
-912 LSVKSSN
+912 LSVKSSD

-924 AALDGNTVTV
+924 ATLDGNTVTV
-934 IPGTTAGS
+934 TPGTTAGS

-956 AASANYSVTV
+956 AASATYNVTV

-978 SGTYDGKAHSASV
+978 SGTYDGNTHSASV

-998 TFKYGTAKGTYN
+998 TFKYGTVKGTYN
-1010 LGSMP
+1010 LTSMP

-1020 GTYIVYYQATKA
+1020 GTYVVYYQATKA

-1042 TVIQKKATTTSLSS
+1042 TVIQKKGTTTSLSS

-1067 DGTITAQSSDP
+1067 NGTITAQSSDS

-1102 TATITVTVGETTNYK
+1102 TAKITVTVSETTNYK

-1123 NVSVSNRLITNSSLS
+1123 NVTVSSRLIADSSLS
-1138 FWHPDNKYE
+1138 FWHPDNKFE

>member
-15 LVTMIPTIPTMAAEN
+15 IMTMTPTIPTMAAEN
-30 PDNETPSTQTTTETG
+30 PDNTTQSMQTTTETG

-95 DTSVI
+95 DASVI
-100 LSDANGKDPVTGDIS
+100 LSDSNGKDPVTGDIT

-152 FKFVIGTNQIGNGT
+152 FKFVIRTNQIGNGT

-180 TGDVVIPEY
+180 VGDVVIPEY

-222 VTEIGTGAFVNCSR
+222 VTEIGTGAFVNCSK
-236 LSKAA
+236 LSRAA
-241 VPNSVRSIGNSTF
+241 VPNSVRSIGNSAF
-254 DGCTSL
+254 DGCISL

-285 VGSHAFEHSYNEPV
+285 VGSHVFEHSYNEPV

-316 ECHDVVTEAADVST
+316 ECYDIVTETADVST
-330 KITDATCTNE
+330 KTADATCTNE

-353 FETQTKTSKISAKGH
+353 FETQTKTSNIS
-368 KSVSANNAV
+368 
-377 AATCTTDGKES
+377 
-388 DTVCSV
+388 
-394 CGVTLAI
+394 
-401 GKTVT
+401 
-406 KTGHSYGTPTYN
+406 
-418 WSKDKSTCTATRT
+418 
-431 CSVCSDE
+431 
-438 QTETVNA
+438 
-445 TSKVTKAATCTG
+445 
-457 TGVTTYTAKFT
+457 
-468 NTAFAAQTSTSSISA
+468 
-483 VGHKS
+483 
-488 VSANN
+488 
-493 AVAATCT
+493 
-500 TDGKESDTVCS
+500 
-511 VCGVTLA
+511 
-518 TGKTIEKTGHKYGT
+518 
-532 PTYNWSKNKSTC
+532 
-544 TATRTCSV
+544 
-552 CSDEQTE
+552 
-559 TVNTTS
+559 
-565 KVTKAATCTGTG
+565 
-577 VTTYTAK
+577 
-584 FTNTAFA
+584 
-591 AQTTTSSI
+591 
-599 SAVGHKSVSA
+599 
-609 NNAVAATCTTDG
+609 
-621 KESDT
+621 
-626 VCSVCGVTLAT
+626 
-637 GKTITKT
+637 
-644 GHSYGTPT
+644 
-652 YAWSADGKTC
+652 
-662 TAKRVCTKNSSHVE
+662 
-676 TEKATIT
+676 
-683 NKVKTP
+683 
-689 ATCMVKGTTTY
+689 
-700 TATFKNTAFKTQ
+700 
-712 TKDIQDIAALGHKY
+712 ALGHKY

-739 CVAKRV
+739 CIAKRV
-745 CANNGT
+745 CANN
-751 HIETENGT
+751 
-759 ITNKVKTPATCTVK
+759 
-773 GTRTYT
+773 
-779 ATFKNTAFK
+779 
-788 TQAKDIQD
+788 
-796 IAALGHKYGT
+796 
-806 PTYTWSNDGKT
+806 
-817 CIAKRVCANEG
+817 G

-899 GSFTITSNKSNGT
+899 GSFTVTSNKSNGT
-912 LSVKSSN
+912 LSVKSSD

-934 IPGTTAGS
+934 TPGTTAGS

-956 AASANYSVTV
+956 AASATYNVTV

-978 SGTYDGKAHSASV
+978 SGTYDENTHSASV

-998 TFKYGTAKGTYN
+998 TFKYGTVKGTYN
-1010 LGSMP
+1010 LTSMP

-1020 GTYIVYYQATKA
+1020 GTYVVYYQATKA

-1067 DGTITAQSSDP
+1067 NGTITAQSSDS

-1123 NVSVSNRLITNSSLS
+1123 NVTVSSRLIADSSLS
-1138 FWHPDNKYE
+1138 FWHPDNKFE

>member
-15 LVTMIPTIPTMAAEN
+15 IMTMTPTIPTMAAEN
-30 PDNETPSTQTTTETG
+30 PDNTTQSTQTTTEAG

-70 SSKSAEYTVKVHGDV
+70 SSKSAEYTVKVQGDV

-95 DTSVI
+95 DESVI
-100 LSDANGKDPVTGDIS
+100 LSDSNGKDPVTGDIT

-128 RSGGGTAT
+128 RSGWGTAT

-152 FKFVIGTNQIGNGT
+152 FKFVIRTNQIGNGT

-180 TGDVVIPEY
+180 VGDVVIPEY

-222 VTEIGTGAFVNCSR
+222 VTEIGTGAFVNCSK
-236 LSKAA
+236 LSRAA
-241 VPNSVRSIGNSTF
+241 VPNSVRSIGNSAF
-254 DGCTSL
+254 DGCISL

-285 VGSHAFEHSYNEPV
+285 VGSHVFEHSYNEPV

-316 ECHDVVTEAADVST
+316 ECYDIVTETADVST
-330 KITDATCTNE
+330 KTADATCTNE

-353 FETQTKTSKISAKGH
+353 FETQTKTSNIS
-368 KSVSANNAV
+368 
-377 AATCTTDGKES
+377 
-388 DTVCSV
+388 
-394 CGVTLAI
+394 
-401 GKTVT
+401 
-406 KTGHSYGTPTYN
+406 
-418 WSKDKSTCTATRT
+418 
-431 CSVCSDE
+431 
-438 QTETVNA
+438 
-445 TSKVTKAATCTG
+445 
-457 TGVTTYTAKFT
+457 
-468 NTAFAAQTSTSSISA
+468 
-483 VGHKS
+483 
-488 VSANN
+488 
-493 AVAATCT
+493 
-500 TDGKESDTVCS
+500 
-511 VCGVTLA
+511 
-518 TGKTIEKTGHKYGT
+518 
-532 PTYNWSKNKSTC
+532 
-544 TATRTCSV
+544 
-552 CSDEQTE
+552 
-559 TVNTTS
+559 
-565 KVTKAATCTGTG
+565 
-577 VTTYTAK
+577 
-584 FTNTAFA
+584 
-591 AQTTTSSI
+591 
-599 SAVGHKSVSA
+599 
-609 NNAVAATCTTDG
+609 
-621 KESDT
+621 
-626 VCSVCGVTLAT
+626 
-637 GKTITKT
+637 
-644 GHSYGTPT
+644 
-652 YAWSADGKTC
+652 
-662 TAKRVCTKNSSHVE
+662 
-676 TEKATIT
+676 
-683 NKVKTP
+683 
-689 ATCMVKGTTTY
+689 
-700 TATFKNTAFKTQ
+700 
-712 TKDIQDIAALGHKY
+712 ALGHKY

-739 CVAKRV
+739 CIAKRV
-745 CANNGT
+745 CANN
-751 HIETENGT
+751 
-759 ITNKVKTPATCTVK
+759 
-773 GTRTYT
+773 
-779 ATFKNTAFK
+779 
-788 TQAKDIQD
+788 
-796 IAALGHKYGT
+796 
-806 PTYTWSNDGKT
+806 
-817 CIAKRVCANEG
+817 G

-899 GSFTITSNKSNGT
+899 GSFTVTSNKSNGT
-912 LSVKSSN
+912 LSVKSSD

-934 IPGTTAGS
+934 TPGTTAGS

-956 AASANYSVTV
+956 AASATYNVTV

-978 SGTYDGKAHSASV
+978 SGTYDGNTHSASV
-991 TSSVSGV
+991 TSYVSGV
-998 TFKYGTAKGTYN
+998 TFKYGTVKGTYN
-1010 LGSMP
+1010 LTSMP

-1020 GTYIVYYQATKA
+1020 GTYVVYYQATKA
-1032 GYTTFEGSVK
+1032 GYTTLEGSVK

-1067 DGTITAQSSDP
+1067 NGTITAQSSDS

-1102 TATITVTVGETTNYK
+1102 TAKITVTVSETTNYK

-1123 NVSVSNRLITNSSLS
+1123 NVTVSSRLIADSSLS
-1138 FWHPDNKYE
+1138 FWHPDNKFE

>member
-1 MKRKAVSCLLVLAA
+1 
-15 LVTMIPTIPTMAAEN
+15 MI
-30 PDNETPSTQTTTETG
+30 
-45 TQNSVVKY
+45 
-53 DQASAFTVTIP
+53 
-64 KSIALS
+64 
-70 SSKSAEYTVKVHGDV
+70 
-85 IGNEIITVTP
+85 
-95 DTSVI
+95 
-100 LSDANGKDPVTGDIS
+100 
-115 QEKTEFSSTEVNA
+115 
-128 RSGGGTAT
+128 R
-136 GSILANNLT
+136 
-145 SGDWSGN
+145 
-152 FKFVIGTNQIGNGT
+152 TNQIGNGT

-180 TGDVVIPEY
+180 VGDVVIPEY

-222 VTEIGTGAFVNCSR
+222 VTEIGTGAFVNCSK
-236 LSKAA
+236 LSRAA
-241 VPNSVRSIGNSTF
+241 VPNSVRSIGNSAF
-254 DGCTSL
+254 DGCISL

-273 NIEPAFVENGVS
+273 NIEPAFVENGVP
-285 VGSHAFEHSYNEPV
+285 VGSHVFEHSYSEPV
-299 YTWSEDNSTCTA
+299 YTWSENNSTCMA

-316 ECHDVVTEAADVST
+316 ECHDVVTETADVST
-330 KITDATCTNE
+330 KTTDATCTNE
-340 GLNTYTATFKNSD
+340 GLNTYTATFNNSD

-377 AATCTTDGKES
+377 APTC
-388 DTVCSV
+388 V
-394 CGVTLAI
+394 
-401 GKTVT
+401 
-406 KTGHSYGTPTYN
+406 
-418 WSKDKSTCTATRT
+418 
-431 CSVCSDE
+431 
-438 QTETVNA
+438 
-445 TSKVTKAATCTG
+445 
-457 TGVTTYTAKFT
+457 
-468 NTAFAAQTSTSSISA
+468 
-483 VGHKS
+483 
-488 VSANN
+488 
-493 AVAATCT
+493 

-518 TGKTIEKTGHKYGT
+518 TGKTI
-532 PTYNWSKNKSTC
+532 
-544 TATRTCSV
+544 
-552 CSDEQTE
+552 
-559 TVNTTS
+559 
-565 KVTKAATCTGTG
+565 
-577 VTTYTAK
+577 
-584 FTNTAFA
+584 
-591 AQTTTSSI
+591 AQT
-599 SAVGHKSVSA
+599 
-609 NNAVAATCTTDG
+609 
-621 KESDT
+621 
-626 VCSVCGVTLAT
+626 
-637 GKTITKT
+637 
-644 GHSYGTPT
+644 
-652 YAWSADGKTC
+652 
-662 TAKRVCTKNSSHVE
+662 
-676 TEKATIT
+676 
-683 NKVKTP
+683 
-689 ATCMVKGTTTY
+689 
-700 TATFKNTAFKTQ
+700 
-712 TKDIQDIAALGHKY
+712 GHKY

-739 CVAKRV
+739 CIAKRV
-745 CANNGT
+745 CANN
-751 HIETENGT
+751 
-759 ITNKVKTPATCTVK
+759 
-773 GTRTYT
+773 
-779 ATFKNTAFK
+779 
-788 TQAKDIQD
+788 
-796 IAALGHKYGT
+796 
-806 PTYTWSNDGKT
+806 
-817 CIAKRVCANEG
+817 G

-899 GSFTITSNKSNGT
+899 GSFTVTSNKSNGT
-912 LSVKSSN
+912 LSVKSSD

-924 AALDGNTVTV
+924 ATLDGNTVTV
-934 IPGTTAGS
+934 TPGTTAGS

-956 AASANYSVTV
+956 AASATYNVTV

-978 SGTYDGKAHSASV
+978 SGTYDGNTHSASV

-998 TFKYGTAKGTYN
+998 TFKYGTVKGTYN
-1010 LGSMP
+1010 LTSMP

-1020 GTYIVYYQATKA
+1020 GTYVVYYQATKA

-1042 TVIQKKATTTSLSS
+1042 TVIQKKATTTSLSN

-1067 DGTITAQSSDP
+1067 NGTITAQSSDS

-1102 TATITVTVGETTNYK
+1102 TATITVTVGETMNYK

-1123 NVSVSNRLITNSSLS
+1123 NVTVSSLLIADSSLS
-1138 FWHPDNKYE
+1138 FWHPDNKFE

>member
-1 MKRKAVSCLLVLAA
+1 M
-15 LVTMIPTIPTMAAEN
+15 
-30 PDNETPSTQTTTETG
+30 
-45 TQNSVVKY
+45 
-53 DQASAFTVTIP
+53 
-64 KSIALS
+64 
-70 SSKSAEYTVKVHGDV
+70 
-85 IGNEIITVTP
+85 
-95 DTSVI
+95 I
-100 LSDANGKDPVTGDIS
+100 LSDSNGKDPVTGDIT

-152 FKFVIGTNQIGNGT
+152 FKFVIRTNQIGNGT

-180 TGDVVIPEY
+180 VGDVVIPEY

-222 VTEIGTGAFVNCSR
+222 VTEIGTGAFVNCSK
-236 LSKAA
+236 LSRAA
-241 VPNSVRSIGNSTF
+241 VPNSVRSIGNSAF
-254 DGCTSL
+254 DGCISL

-285 VGSHAFEHSYNEPV
+285 VGSHVFEHSYNEPV

-316 ECHDVVTEAADVST
+316 ECYDIVTETADVST
-330 KITDATCTNE
+330 KTADATCTNE

-353 FETQTKTSKISAKGH
+353 FETQTKTSNIS
-368 KSVSANNAV
+368 
-377 AATCTTDGKES
+377 
-388 DTVCSV
+388 
-394 CGVTLAI
+394 
-401 GKTVT
+401 
-406 KTGHSYGTPTYN
+406 
-418 WSKDKSTCTATRT
+418 
-431 CSVCSDE
+431 
-438 QTETVNA
+438 
-445 TSKVTKAATCTG
+445 
-457 TGVTTYTAKFT
+457 
-468 NTAFAAQTSTSSISA
+468 
-483 VGHKS
+483 
-488 VSANN
+488 
-493 AVAATCT
+493 
-500 TDGKESDTVCS
+500 
-511 VCGVTLA
+511 
-518 TGKTIEKTGHKYGT
+518 
-532 PTYNWSKNKSTC
+532 
-544 TATRTCSV
+544 
-552 CSDEQTE
+552 
-559 TVNTTS
+559 
-565 KVTKAATCTGTG
+565 
-577 VTTYTAK
+577 
-584 FTNTAFA
+584 
-591 AQTTTSSI
+591 
-599 SAVGHKSVSA
+599 
-609 NNAVAATCTTDG
+609 
-621 KESDT
+621 
-626 VCSVCGVTLAT
+626 
-637 GKTITKT
+637 
-644 GHSYGTPT
+644 
-652 YAWSADGKTC
+652 
-662 TAKRVCTKNSSHVE
+662 
-676 TEKATIT
+676 
-683 NKVKTP
+683 
-689 ATCMVKGTTTY
+689 
-700 TATFKNTAFKTQ
+700 
-712 TKDIQDIAALGHKY
+712 ALGHKY

-739 CVAKRV
+739 CIAKRV
-745 CANNGT
+745 CANN
-751 HIETENGT
+751 
-759 ITNKVKTPATCTVK
+759 
-773 GTRTYT
+773 
-779 ATFKNTAFK
+779 
-788 TQAKDIQD
+788 
-796 IAALGHKYGT
+796 
-806 PTYTWSNDGKT
+806 
-817 CIAKRVCANEG
+817 G

-899 GSFTITSNKSNGT
+899 GSFTVTSNKSNGT
-912 LSVKSSN
+912 LSVKSSD

-934 IPGTTAGS
+934 TPGTTAGS

-956 AASANYSVTV
+956 AASATYNVTV

-978 SGTYDGKAHSASV
+978 SGTYDGNTHSASV

-998 TFKYGTAKGTYN
+998 TFKYGTVKGTYN
-1010 LGSMP
+1010 LTSMP

-1020 GTYIVYYQATKA
+1020 GTYVVYYQATKA
-1032 GYTTFEGSVK
+1032 GYTTLEGSVK

-1067 DGTITAQSSDP
+1067 NGTITAQSSDS

-1102 TATITVTVGETTNYK
+1102 TAKITVTVSETTNYK

-1123 NVSVSNRLITNSSLS
+1123 NVTVSSRLIADSSLS
-1138 FWHPDNKYE
+1138 FWHPDNKFE

>member
-1 MKRKAVSCLLVLAA
+1 M
-15 LVTMIPTIPTMAAEN
+15 
-30 PDNETPSTQTTTETG
+30 
-45 TQNSVVKY
+45 
-53 DQASAFTVTIP
+53 
-64 KSIALS
+64 
-70 SSKSAEYTVKVHGDV
+70 
-85 IGNEIITVTP
+85 
-95 DTSVI
+95 
-100 LSDANGKDPVTGDIS
+100 
-115 QEKTEFSSTEVNA
+115 
-128 RSGGGTAT
+128 
-136 GSILANNLT
+136 
-145 SGDWSGN
+145 
-152 FKFVIGTNQIGNGT
+152 IGTNQIGNGI
-166 AITSENLATYGIKT
+166 AITSENLAAYGIEI

-199 VTGIGDYAFRDCNEM
+199 VTSIGDYAFRDCNEM
-214 TSVTIADS
+214 TSVAIADS
-222 VTEIGTGAFVNCSR
+222 VTEIRTGAFVNCSK

-241 VPNSVRSIGNSTF
+241 VPNSVRSIGNSAF

-273 NIEPAFVENGVS
+273 NIVPAFVENGVS
-285 VGSHAFEHSYNEPV
+285 VGSHVFEHSYSAQV
-299 YTWSEDNSTCTA
+299 YTWSENNSTCTA

-316 ECHDVVTEAADVST
+316 ECHDVVTETADVST
-330 KITDATCTNE
+330 KTTDATCTNE

-394 CGVTLAI
+394 CGVTLA
-401 GKTVT
+401 
-406 KTGHSYGTPTYN
+406 
-418 WSKDKSTCTATRT
+418 
-431 CSVCSDE
+431 
-438 QTETVNA
+438 
-445 TSKVTKAATCTG
+445 
-457 TGVTTYTAKFT
+457 
-468 NTAFAAQTSTSSISA
+468 
-483 VGHKS
+483 
-488 VSANN
+488 
-493 AVAATCT
+493 
-500 TDGKESDTVCS
+500 
-511 VCGVTLA
+511 
-518 TGKTIEKTGHKYGT
+518 TGKTIAKT
-532 PTYNWSKNKSTC
+532 
-544 TATRTCSV
+544 
-552 CSDEQTE
+552 
-559 TVNTTS
+559 
-565 KVTKAATCTGTG
+565 
-577 VTTYTAK
+577 
-584 FTNTAFA
+584 
-591 AQTTTSSI
+591 
-599 SAVGHKSVSA
+599 
-609 NNAVAATCTTDG
+609 
-621 KESDT
+621 
-626 VCSVCGVTLAT
+626 
-637 GKTITKT
+637 
-644 GHSYGTPT
+644 
-652 YAWSADGKTC
+652 
-662 TAKRVCTKNSSHVE
+662 
-676 TEKATIT
+676 
-683 NKVKTP
+683 
-689 ATCMVKGTTTY
+689 
-700 TATFKNTAFKTQ
+700 
-712 TKDIQDIAALGHKY
+712 GHKY

-739 CVAKRV
+739 CIAKRV
-745 CANNGT
+745 CANN
-751 HIETENGT
+751 
-759 ITNKVKTPATCTVK
+759 
-773 GTRTYT
+773 
-779 ATFKNTAFK
+779 
-788 TQAKDIQD
+788 
-796 IAALGHKYGT
+796 
-806 PTYTWSNDGKT
+806 
-817 CIAKRVCANEG
+817 G

-899 GSFTITSNKSNGT
+899 GSFTVTSNKSNGT
-912 LSVKSSN
+912 LSVKSSD

-924 AALDGNTVTV
+924 ATLDGNTVTV
-934 IPGTTAGS
+934 TPGTTAGS

-956 AASANYSVTV
+956 AASATYNVTV

-978 SGTYDGKAHSASV
+978 SGTYDGNTHSASV

-998 TFKYGTAKGTYN
+998 TFKYGTVKGTYN
-1010 LGSMP
+1010 LTSMP

-1020 GTYIVYYQATKA
+1020 GTYVVYYQATKA

-1042 TVIQKKATTTSLSS
+1042 TVIQKKATTTSLSN

-1067 DGTITAQSSDP
+1067 NGTITAQSSDS

-1089 TITCMPKKYGNAG
+1089 TITCMPKKYGNAR
-1102 TATITVTVGETTNYK
+1102 TATITVTVGETMNYK

-1123 NVSVSNRLITNSSLS
+1123 NVTVSSRLIADSSLS
-1138 FWHPDNKYE
+1138 FWHPDNKFE

>member
-15 LVTMIPTIPTMAAEN
+15 IMTMTPTIPTMAAEN
-30 PDNETPSTQTTTETG
+30 PDNTTQSTQTTTEAG

-95 DTSVI
+95 DASVI
-100 LSDANGKDPVTGDIS
+100 LSDSNGKDPVTGDIS

-152 FKFVIGTNQIGNGT
+152 FKFVIGTNQIGNGI
-166 AITSENLATYGIKT
+166 AITSENLAAYGIEI

-194 NTRHA
+194 NTRHT
-199 VTGIGDYAFRDCNEM
+199 VTSIGDYAFRDCNEM
-214 TSVTIADS
+214 TSVAIADS
-222 VTEIGTGAFVNCSR
+222 VTEIGTGAFVNCSK
-236 LSKAA
+236 LSRAA
-241 VPNSVRSIGNSTF
+241 VPNSVRSIGNSAF
-254 DGCTSL
+254 DGCISL

-285 VGSHAFEHSYNEPV
+285 VGSHVFEHSYSEPV
-299 YTWSEDNSTCTA
+299 YTWSENNSTCMA

-316 ECHDVVTEAADVST
+316 ECHDVVTETADVST
-330 KITDATCTNE
+330 KTTDATCTNE

-377 AATCTTDGKES
+377 APTC
-388 DTVCSV
+388 V
-394 CGVTLAI
+394 
-401 GKTVT
+401 
-406 KTGHSYGTPTYN
+406 
-418 WSKDKSTCTATRT
+418 
-431 CSVCSDE
+431 
-438 QTETVNA
+438 
-445 TSKVTKAATCTG
+445 
-457 TGVTTYTAKFT
+457 
-468 NTAFAAQTSTSSISA
+468 
-483 VGHKS
+483 
-488 VSANN
+488 
-493 AVAATCT
+493 

-518 TGKTIEKTGHKYGT
+518 TGKTI
-532 PTYNWSKNKSTC
+532 
-544 TATRTCSV
+544 
-552 CSDEQTE
+552 
-559 TVNTTS
+559 
-565 KVTKAATCTGTG
+565 
-577 VTTYTAK
+577 
-584 FTNTAFA
+584 
-591 AQTTTSSI
+591 AQT
-599 SAVGHKSVSA
+599 
-609 NNAVAATCTTDG
+609 
-621 KESDT
+621 
-626 VCSVCGVTLAT
+626 
-637 GKTITKT
+637 
-644 GHSYGTPT
+644 
-652 YAWSADGKTC
+652 
-662 TAKRVCTKNSSHVE
+662 
-676 TEKATIT
+676 
-683 NKVKTP
+683 
-689 ATCMVKGTTTY
+689 
-700 TATFKNTAFKTQ
+700 
-712 TKDIQDIAALGHKY
+712 GHKY

-739 CVAKRV
+739 CIAKRV
-745 CANNGT
+745 CANN
-751 HIETENGT
+751 
-759 ITNKVKTPATCTVK
+759 
-773 GTRTYT
+773 
-779 ATFKNTAFK
+779 
-788 TQAKDIQD
+788 
-796 IAALGHKYGT
+796 
-806 PTYTWSNDGKT
+806 
-817 CIAKRVCANEG
+817 G

-899 GSFTITSNKSNGT
+899 GSFTVTSNKSNGT
-912 LSVKSSN
+912 LSVKSSD

-924 AALDGNTVTV
+924 ATLDGNTVTV
-934 IPGTTAGS
+934 TPGTTAGS

-956 AASANYSVTV
+956 AASATYNVTV

-978 SGTYDGKAHSASV
+978 SGTYDGNTHSASV

-998 TFKYGTAKGTYN
+998 TFKYGTVKGTYN

-1020 GTYIVYYQATKA
+1020 GTYVVYYQATKA
-1032 GYTTFEGSVK
+1032 GYTTFKGSVK
-1042 TVIQKKATTTSLSS
+1042 TVIQKKATTTSLNS

-1067 DGTITAQSSDP
+1067 NGTITAQSSDS

-1089 TITCMPKKYGNAG
+1089 TITYTPKQYGNAG
-1102 TATITVTVGETTNYK
+1102 TATITVTVGETMNYK
-1117 ASSDTY
+1117 ASSATCKIT
-1123 NVSVSNRLITNSSLS
+1123 VSDRLINNSSLS
-1138 FWHPDNKYE
+1138 YWHPAYEYE
-1147 FGYLNGSGQYV
+1147 FGYLNESGQYV
-1158 VDGGSMWHCVS
+1158 VDRGSTWHCMS
-1169 LIPITTSGYYY
+1169 LIPVMTSGYYY
-1180 IVGRTGGAPR
+1180 IVGYSGGAPR
-1190 SCLYNDASRNSLYQS
+1190 FCLYNDNDRNSLYQS
-1205 FESSDG
+1205 FKISGG

-1221 LGSLLFR
+1221 LGTMITR
-1228 DEGFNALD
+1228 DGSVNELD
-1236 LRFVTFSK
+1236 LRLVTVTN

>member
-15 LVTMIPTIPTMAAEN
+15 IMTMTPTIPTMAAEN
-30 PDNETPSTQTTTETG
+30 PDNTTQSTQTTTEAG

-70 SSKSAEYTVKVHGDV
+70 SSKSAEYTVKVQGDV

-95 DTSVI
+95 DESVI
-100 LSDANGKDPVTGDIS
+100 LSDSNGKDPVTGDIT

-152 FKFVIGTNQIGNGT
+152 FKFVIRTNQIGNGT

-180 TGDVVIPEY
+180 VGDVVIPEY

-222 VTEIGTGAFVNCSR
+222 VTEIGTGAFVNCSK

-241 VPNSVRSIGNSTF
+241 VPNSVRSIGNSAF

-266 GNEYDLS
+266 GNKYDLS
-273 NIEPAFVENGVS
+273 NIVPAFVENGVS
-285 VGSHAFEHSYNEPV
+285 IGSHVFEHSYREPV
-299 YTWSEDNSTCTA
+299 YTWSENNSTCMA
-311 TKTCS
+311 TKTCL
-316 ECHDVVTEAADVST
+316 ECHDVVTETADVST
-330 KITDATCTNE
+330 KTTDATCTNE

-353 FETQTKTSKISAKGH
+353 FETQTKTSKISA
-368 KSVSANNAV
+368 
-377 AATCTTDGKES
+377 
-388 DTVCSV
+388 
-394 CGVTLAI
+394 L
-401 GKTVT
+401 
-406 KTGHSYGTPTYN
+406 
-418 WSKDKSTCTATRT
+418 
-431 CSVCSDE
+431 
-438 QTETVNA
+438 
-445 TSKVTKAATCTG
+445 
-457 TGVTTYTAKFT
+457 
-468 NTAFAAQTSTSSISA
+468 
-483 VGHKS
+483 
-488 VSANN
+488 
-493 AVAATCT
+493 
-500 TDGKESDTVCS
+500 
-511 VCGVTLA
+511 
-518 TGKTIEKTGHKYGT
+518 GHKYGI
-532 PTYNWSKNKSTC
+532 PTYTWS
-544 TATRTCSV
+544 
-552 CSDEQTE
+552 
-559 TVNTTS
+559 
-565 KVTKAATCTGTG
+565 G
-577 VTTYTAK
+577 
-584 FTNTAFA
+584 
-591 AQTTTSSI
+591 
-599 SAVGHKSVSA
+599 
-609 NNAVAATCTTDG
+609 DG
-621 KESDT
+621 Q
-626 VCSVCGVTLAT
+626 
-637 GKTITKT
+637 
-644 GHSYGTPT
+644 
-652 YAWSADGKTC
+652 TC
-662 TAKRVCTKNSSHVE
+662 TAKRVC
-676 TEKATIT
+676 
-683 NKVKTP
+683 
-689 ATCMVKGTTTY
+689 
-700 TATFKNTAFKTQ
+700 
-712 TKDIQDIAALGHKY
+712 
-726 GTPTYTWSKDGKT
+726 
-739 CVAKRV
+739 
-745 CANNGT
+745 ANN
-751 HIETENGT
+751 
-759 ITNKVKTPATCTVK
+759 
-773 GTRTYT
+773 
-779 ATFKNTAFK
+779 
-788 TQAKDIQD
+788 
-796 IAALGHKYGT
+796 
-806 PTYTWSNDGKT
+806 
-817 CIAKRVCANEG
+817 G

-899 GSFTITSNKSNGT
+899 GSFTVTSNKSNGT
-912 LSVKSSN
+912 LSVKSSD

-934 IPGTTAGS
+934 TPGTTAGS

-956 AASANYSVTV
+956 AASATYNVTV

-978 SGTYDGKAHSASV
+978 SGTYDGNTHSASV

-998 TFKYGTAKGTYN
+998 TFKYGTVKGTYN
-1010 LGSMP
+1010 LTSMP

-1020 GTYIVYYQATKA
+1020 GTYVVYYQATKA

-1042 TVIQKKATTTSLSS
+1042 TVIQKKATTTSLSN

-1067 DGTITAQSSDP
+1067 NGTITAQSSDS

-1123 NVSVSNRLITNSSLS
+1123 NVTVSSRLIADSSLS
-1138 FWHPDNKYE
+1138 FWHPDNKFE

>member
-15 LVTMIPTIPTMAAEN
+15 IMTMTPTIPTMAAEN
-30 PDNETPSTQTTTETG
+30 PDNTTQSTQTTTEAG

-70 SSKSAEYTVKVHGDV
+70 SSKSAEYTVKVQGDV

-95 DTSVI
+95 DESVI
-100 LSDANGKDPVTGDIS
+100 LSDSNGKDPVTGDIT

-152 FKFVIGTNQIGNGT
+152 FKFVIRTNQIGNGT

-180 TGDVVIPEY
+180 VGDVVIPEY

-222 VTEIGTGAFVNCSR
+222 VTEIGTGAFVNCSK
-236 LSKAA
+236 LSRAA
-241 VPNSVRSIGNSTF
+241 VPNSVRSIGNSAF
-254 DGCTSL
+254 DGCISL

-285 VGSHAFEHSYNEPV
+285 VGSHVFEHSYSEPV
-299 YTWSEDNSTCTA
+299 YTWSENNSTCMA

-316 ECHDVVTEAADVST
+316 ECHDVVTETADVST
-330 KITDATCTNE
+330 KTTDATCTNE

-353 FETQTKTSKISAKGH
+353 FETQTKTSNISA
-368 KSVSANNAV
+368 
-377 AATCTTDGKES
+377 
-388 DTVCSV
+388 
-394 CGVTLAI
+394 L
-401 GKTVT
+401 
-406 KTGHSYGTPTYN
+406 
-418 WSKDKSTCTATRT
+418 
-431 CSVCSDE
+431 
-438 QTETVNA
+438 
-445 TSKVTKAATCTG
+445 
-457 TGVTTYTAKFT
+457 
-468 NTAFAAQTSTSSISA
+468 
-483 VGHKS
+483 
-488 VSANN
+488 
-493 AVAATCT
+493 
-500 TDGKESDTVCS
+500 
-511 VCGVTLA
+511 
-518 TGKTIEKTGHKYGT
+518 GHKYGI
-532 PTYNWSKNKSTC
+532 PTYTWS
-544 TATRTCSV
+544 
-552 CSDEQTE
+552 
-559 TVNTTS
+559 
-565 KVTKAATCTGTG
+565 G
-577 VTTYTAK
+577 
-584 FTNTAFA
+584 
-591 AQTTTSSI
+591 
-599 SAVGHKSVSA
+599 
-609 NNAVAATCTTDG
+609 DG
-621 KESDT
+621 Q
-626 VCSVCGVTLAT
+626 
-637 GKTITKT
+637 
-644 GHSYGTPT
+644 
-652 YAWSADGKTC
+652 TC
-662 TAKRVCTKNSSHVE
+662 TAKRVC
-676 TEKATIT
+676 
-683 NKVKTP
+683 
-689 ATCMVKGTTTY
+689 
-700 TATFKNTAFKTQ
+700 
-712 TKDIQDIAALGHKY
+712 
-726 GTPTYTWSKDGKT
+726 
-739 CVAKRV
+739 
-745 CANNGT
+745 ANN
-751 HIETENGT
+751 
-759 ITNKVKTPATCTVK
+759 
-773 GTRTYT
+773 
-779 ATFKNTAFK
+779 
-788 TQAKDIQD
+788 
-796 IAALGHKYGT
+796 
-806 PTYTWSNDGKT
+806 
-817 CIAKRVCANEG
+817 G

-899 GSFTITSNKSNGT
+899 GSFTVTSNKSNGT
-912 LSVKSSN
+912 LSVKSSD

-934 IPGTTAGS
+934 TPGTTAGS

-956 AASANYSVTV
+956 AASATYNVTV

-978 SGTYDGKAHSASV
+978 SGTYDGNTHSASV

-998 TFKYGTAKGTYN
+998 TFKYGTVKGTYN
-1010 LGSMP
+1010 LTSMP

-1020 GTYIVYYQATKA
+1020 GTYVVYYQATKA

-1067 DGTITAQSSDP
+1067 NGTITAQSSDS

-1102 TATITVTVGETTNYK
+1102 TAKITVTVSETTNYK

-1123 NVSVSNRLITNSSLS
+1123 NVTVSSRLIADSSLS
-1138 FWHPDNKYE
+1138 FWHPDNKFE

>member
-1 MKRKAVSCLLVLAA
+1 M
-15 LVTMIPTIPTMAAEN
+15 
-30 PDNETPSTQTTTETG
+30 
-45 TQNSVVKY
+45 
-53 DQASAFTVTIP
+53 
-64 KSIALS
+64 
-70 SSKSAEYTVKVHGDV
+70 
-85 IGNEIITVTP
+85 
-95 DTSVI
+95 
-100 LSDANGKDPVTGDIS
+100 
-115 QEKTEFSSTEVNA
+115 
-128 RSGGGTAT
+128 
-136 GSILANNLT
+136 
-145 SGDWSGN
+145 
-152 FKFVIGTNQIGNGT
+152 IGTNQIGNGT

-199 VTGIGDYAFRDCNEM
+199 VTGIGDYAFRDCTEM

-222 VTEIGTGAFVNCSR
+222 VTEIRTGAFVNCSK
-236 LSKAA
+236 LSRAA
-241 VPNSVRSIGNSTF
+241 VPNSVRSIGNSAF

-285 VGSHAFEHSYNEPV
+285 VGSHVFEHSYSEPV
-299 YTWSEDNSTCTA
+299 YKWSEDNSTCTA

-316 ECHDVVTEAADVST
+316 ECHNIITETADVST
-330 KITDATCTNE
+330 KTTDSTCTDE
-340 GLNTYTATFKNSD
+340 GLNTYTATFKNSG
-353 FETQTKTSKISAKGH
+353 FKTQTKTSKISAKGH

-388 DTVCSV
+388 DTICSV
-394 CGVTLAI
+394 CGVTLAT

-406 KTGHSYGTPTYN
+406 KTGHKYGTPAYT
-418 WSKDKSTCTATRT
+418 WSNDKSTCTAKIT

-445 TSKVTKAATCTG
+445 TSKVTKAATCT
-457 TGVTTYTAKFT
+457 
-468 NTAFAAQTSTSSISA
+468 
-483 VGHKS
+483 
-488 VSANN
+488 
-493 AVAATCT
+493 
-500 TDGKESDTVCS
+500 E
-511 VCGVTLA
+511 
-518 TGKTIEKTGHKYGT
+518 
-532 PTYNWSKNKSTC
+532 
-544 TATRTCSV
+544 
-552 CSDEQTE
+552 
-559 TVNTTS
+559 
-565 KVTKAATCTGTG
+565 TG

-609 NNAVAATCTTDG
+609 NNAVATTCTTDG

-637 GKTITKT
+637 GKTIAKT
-644 GHSYGTPT
+644 
-652 YAWSADGKTC
+652 
-662 TAKRVCTKNSSHVE
+662 
-676 TEKATIT
+676 
-683 NKVKTP
+683 
-689 ATCMVKGTTTY
+689 
-700 TATFKNTAFKTQ
+700 
-712 TKDIQDIAALGHKY
+712 GHKY

-751 HIETENGT
+751 HIETESAT

-828 THIETENGTI
+828 AHIETENGTI

-924 AALDGNTVTV
+924 AALDGNTVT
-934 IPGTTAGS
+934 ITPGTTAGS

-1067 DGTITAQSSDP
+1067 NGTITAQSSDP

-1102 TATITVTVGETTNYK
+1102 TATITVTVGETMNYK

-1123 NVSVSNRLITNSSLS
+1123 NVTVSSRLIADSSLS
-1138 FWHPDNKYE
+1138 FWHPDNKFE

>member
-1 MKRKAVSCLLVLAA
+1 MKRKAISCLLVLASI
-15 LVTMIPTIPTMAAEN
+15 LTMTPSIPTMAAEN
-30 PDNETPSTQTTTETG
+30 QADKTVVNETLANENQADKTLADETQTDGTSADGQQETNDSG
-45 TQNSVVKY
+45 FKAAVVKY
-53 DQASAFTVTIP
+53 DQASSFTVTIP
-64 KSIALS
+64 KSIVLDSNKTAT
-70 SSKSAEYTVKVHGDV
+70 YNVKVKGDV
-85 IGNEIITVTP
+85 LGNEIITVVP
-95 DTSVI
+95 DATVT
-100 LSDANGKDPVTGDIS
+100 LNDANGKDPVTGNIA
-115 QEKTEFSSTEVNA
+115 QEKTEFSSTEVNQID
-128 RSGGGTAT
+128 GTKTNGNIA
-136 GSILANNLT
+136 ANDLT

-152 FKFVIGTNQIGNGT
+152 FEFAIGTNKIGNGIV
-166 AITSENLATYGIKT
+166 ITSENLATYGIKT
-180 TGDVVIPEY
+180 VGDVVIPEY

-222 VTEIGTGAFVNCSR
+222 VTEIGTGAFVNCSK
-236 LSKAA
+236 LSRAA
-241 VPNSVRSIGNSTF
+241 VPNSVRSIGNSAF
-254 DGCTSL
+254 DGCISL

-285 VGSHAFEHSYNEPV
+285 VGSHVFEHSYSEPV
-299 YTWSEDNSTCTA
+299 YTWSENNSTCMA

-316 ECHDVVTEAADVST
+316 ECHDVVTETADVST
-330 KITDATCTNE
+330 KTTDATCTNE
-340 GLNTYTATFKNSD
+340 GLNTYTATFNNSD

-377 AATCTTDGKES
+377 APTC
-388 DTVCSV
+388 V
-394 CGVTLAI
+394 
-401 GKTVT
+401 
-406 KTGHSYGTPTYN
+406 
-418 WSKDKSTCTATRT
+418 
-431 CSVCSDE
+431 
-438 QTETVNA
+438 
-445 TSKVTKAATCTG
+445 
-457 TGVTTYTAKFT
+457 
-468 NTAFAAQTSTSSISA
+468 
-483 VGHKS
+483 
-488 VSANN
+488 
-493 AVAATCT
+493 

-518 TGKTIEKTGHKYGT
+518 TGKTI
-532 PTYNWSKNKSTC
+532 
-544 TATRTCSV
+544 
-552 CSDEQTE
+552 
-559 TVNTTS
+559 
-565 KVTKAATCTGTG
+565 
-577 VTTYTAK
+577 
-584 FTNTAFA
+584 
-591 AQTTTSSI
+591 AQT
-599 SAVGHKSVSA
+599 
-609 NNAVAATCTTDG
+609 
-621 KESDT
+621 
-626 VCSVCGVTLAT
+626 
-637 GKTITKT
+637 
-644 GHSYGTPT
+644 
-652 YAWSADGKTC
+652 
-662 TAKRVCTKNSSHVE
+662 
-676 TEKATIT
+676 
-683 NKVKTP
+683 
-689 ATCMVKGTTTY
+689 
-700 TATFKNTAFKTQ
+700 
-712 TKDIQDIAALGHKY
+712 GHKY

-739 CVAKRV
+739 CIAKRV
-745 CANNGT
+745 CANN
-751 HIETENGT
+751 
-759 ITNKVKTPATCTVK
+759 
-773 GTRTYT
+773 
-779 ATFKNTAFK
+779 
-788 TQAKDIQD
+788 
-796 IAALGHKYGT
+796 
-806 PTYTWSNDGKT
+806 
-817 CIAKRVCANEG
+817 G

-899 GSFTITSNKSNGT
+899 GSFTVTSNKSNGT
-912 LSVKSSN
+912 LSVKSSD

-924 AALDGNTVTV
+924 ATLDGNTVTV
-934 IPGTTAGS
+934 TPGTTAGS

-956 AASANYSVTV
+956 AASATYNVTV

-978 SGTYDGKAHSASV
+978 SGTYDGNTHSASV

-998 TFKYGTAKGTYN
+998 TFKYGTVKGTYN
-1010 LGSMP
+1010 LTSMP

-1020 GTYIVYYQATKA
+1020 GTYVVYYQATKA

-1042 TVIQKKATTTSLSS
+1042 TVIQKKATTTSLSN

-1067 DGTITAQSSDP
+1067 NGTITAQSSDS

-1102 TATITVTVGETTNYK
+1102 TATITVTVGETMNYK

-1123 NVSVSNRLITNSSLS
+1123 NVTVSSRLIADSSLS
-1138 FWHPDNKYE
+1138 FWHPDNKFE

>member
-1 MKRKAVSCLLVLAA
+1 MKRKAVSCLLVLTAIM
-15 LVTMIPTIPTMAAEN
+15 TMTPTIPTMAAEN
-30 PDNETPSTQTTTETG
+30 PDNTTQSTQTTTEAG

-70 SSKSAEYTVKVHGDV
+70 SSKSAEYTVKVQGDV

-95 DTSVI
+95 DESVI
-100 LSDANGKDPVTGDIS
+100 LSDSNGKDPVTGDIT

-152 FKFVIGTNQIGNGT
+152 FKFVIRTNQIGNGT

-180 TGDVVIPEY
+180 VGDVVIPEY

-222 VTEIGTGAFVNCSR
+222 VTEIGTGAFVNCSK
-236 LSKAA
+236 LSRAA
-241 VPNSVRSIGNSTF
+241 VPNSVRSIGNSAF
-254 DGCTSL
+254 DGCISL

-285 VGSHAFEHSYNEPV
+285 VGSHVFEHSYSEPV
-299 YTWSEDNSTCTA
+299 YTWSENNSTCMA

-316 ECHDVVTEAADVST
+316 ECHDVVTETADVST
-330 KITDATCTNE
+330 KTTDATCTNE
-340 GLNTYTATFKNSD
+340 GLNTYTATFNNSD

-377 AATCTTDGKES
+377 APTC
-388 DTVCSV
+388 V
-394 CGVTLAI
+394 
-401 GKTVT
+401 
-406 KTGHSYGTPTYN
+406 
-418 WSKDKSTCTATRT
+418 
-431 CSVCSDE
+431 
-438 QTETVNA
+438 
-445 TSKVTKAATCTG
+445 
-457 TGVTTYTAKFT
+457 
-468 NTAFAAQTSTSSISA
+468 
-483 VGHKS
+483 
-488 VSANN
+488 
-493 AVAATCT
+493 

-518 TGKTIEKTGHKYGT
+518 TGKTI
-532 PTYNWSKNKSTC
+532 
-544 TATRTCSV
+544 
-552 CSDEQTE
+552 
-559 TVNTTS
+559 
-565 KVTKAATCTGTG
+565 
-577 VTTYTAK
+577 
-584 FTNTAFA
+584 
-591 AQTTTSSI
+591 AQT
-599 SAVGHKSVSA
+599 
-609 NNAVAATCTTDG
+609 
-621 KESDT
+621 
-626 VCSVCGVTLAT
+626 
-637 GKTITKT
+637 
-644 GHSYGTPT
+644 
-652 YAWSADGKTC
+652 
-662 TAKRVCTKNSSHVE
+662 
-676 TEKATIT
+676 
-683 NKVKTP
+683 
-689 ATCMVKGTTTY
+689 
-700 TATFKNTAFKTQ
+700 
-712 TKDIQDIAALGHKY
+712 GHKY

-739 CVAKRV
+739 CIAKRV
-745 CANNGT
+745 CANN
-751 HIETENGT
+751 
-759 ITNKVKTPATCTVK
+759 
-773 GTRTYT
+773 
-779 ATFKNTAFK
+779 
-788 TQAKDIQD
+788 
-796 IAALGHKYGT
+796 
-806 PTYTWSNDGKT
+806 
-817 CIAKRVCANEG
+817 G

-899 GSFTITSNKSNGT
+899 GSFTVTSNKSNGT
-912 LSVKSSN
+912 LSVKSSD

-924 AALDGNTVTV
+924 ATLDGNTVTV
-934 IPGTTAGS
+934 TPGTTAGS

-956 AASANYSVTV
+956 AASATYNVTV

-978 SGTYDGKAHSASV
+978 SGTYDGNTHSASV

-998 TFKYGTAKGTYN
+998 TFKYGTVKGTYN
-1010 LGSMP
+1010 LTSMP

-1020 GTYIVYYQATKA
+1020 GTYVVYYQATKA

-1042 TVIQKKATTTSLSS
+1042 TVIQKKATTTSLSN

-1067 DGTITAQSSDP
+1067 NGTITAQSSDS

-1102 TATITVTVGETTNYK
+1102 TATITVTVGETMNYK

-1123 NVSVSNRLITNSSLS
+1123 NVTVSSRLIADSSLS
-1138 FWHPDNKYE
+1138 FWHPDNKFE

-1205 FESSDG
+1205 WIG
-1211 YYTYIPAGKY
+1211 Y
-1221 LGSLLFR
+1221 
-1228 DEGFNALD
+1228 N
-1236 LRFVTFSK
+1236 

>member
-1 MKRKAVSCLLVLAA
+1 MKRKAVSCLLVLTAIM
-15 LVTMIPTIPTMAAEN
+15 TMTPTIPTMAAEN
-30 PDNETPSTQTTTETG
+30 PDNTTQSTQTTTEAG

-70 SSKSAEYTVKVHGDV
+70 SSKSAEYTVKVQGDV

-95 DTSVI
+95 DESVI
-100 LSDANGKDPVTGDIS
+100 LSDSNGKDPVTGDIT

-152 FKFVIGTNQIGNGT
+152 FKFVIRTNQIGNGT

-180 TGDVVIPEY
+180 VGDVVIPEY

-222 VTEIGTGAFVNCSR
+222 VTEIGTGAFVNCSK
-236 LSKAA
+236 LSRAA
-241 VPNSVRSIGNSTF
+241 VPNSVRSIGNSAF
-254 DGCTSL
+254 DGCISL

-285 VGSHAFEHSYNEPV
+285 VGSHVFEHSYSEPV
-299 YTWSEDNSTCTA
+299 YTWSENNSTCMA

-316 ECHDVVTEAADVST
+316 ECHDVVTETADVST
-330 KITDATCTNE
+330 KTTDATCTNE
-340 GLNTYTATFKNSD
+340 GLNTYTATFNNSD

-377 AATCTTDGKES
+377 APTC
-388 DTVCSV
+388 V
-394 CGVTLAI
+394 
-401 GKTVT
+401 
-406 KTGHSYGTPTYN
+406 
-418 WSKDKSTCTATRT
+418 
-431 CSVCSDE
+431 
-438 QTETVNA
+438 
-445 TSKVTKAATCTG
+445 
-457 TGVTTYTAKFT
+457 
-468 NTAFAAQTSTSSISA
+468 
-483 VGHKS
+483 
-488 VSANN
+488 
-493 AVAATCT
+493 

-518 TGKTIEKTGHKYGT
+518 TGKTI
-532 PTYNWSKNKSTC
+532 
-544 TATRTCSV
+544 
-552 CSDEQTE
+552 
-559 TVNTTS
+559 
-565 KVTKAATCTGTG
+565 
-577 VTTYTAK
+577 
-584 FTNTAFA
+584 
-591 AQTTTSSI
+591 AQT
-599 SAVGHKSVSA
+599 
-609 NNAVAATCTTDG
+609 
-621 KESDT
+621 
-626 VCSVCGVTLAT
+626 
-637 GKTITKT
+637 
-644 GHSYGTPT
+644 
-652 YAWSADGKTC
+652 
-662 TAKRVCTKNSSHVE
+662 
-676 TEKATIT
+676 
-683 NKVKTP
+683 
-689 ATCMVKGTTTY
+689 
-700 TATFKNTAFKTQ
+700 
-712 TKDIQDIAALGHKY
+712 GHKY

-739 CVAKRV
+739 CIAKRV
-745 CANNGT
+745 CANN
-751 HIETENGT
+751 
-759 ITNKVKTPATCTVK
+759 
-773 GTRTYT
+773 
-779 ATFKNTAFK
+779 
-788 TQAKDIQD
+788 
-796 IAALGHKYGT
+796 
-806 PTYTWSNDGKT
+806 
-817 CIAKRVCANEG
+817 G

-899 GSFTITSNKSNGT
+899 GSFTVTSNKSNGT
-912 LSVKSSN
+912 LSVKSSD

-924 AALDGNTVTV
+924 ATLDGNTVTV
-934 IPGTTAGS
+934 TPGTTAGS

-956 AASANYSVTV
+956 AASATYNVTV

-978 SGTYDGKAHSASV
+978 SGTYDGNTHSASV

-998 TFKYGTAKGTYN
+998 TFKYGTVKGTYN
-1010 LGSMP
+1010 LTSMP

-1020 GTYIVYYQATKA
+1020 GTYVVYYQATKA

-1042 TVIQKKATTTSLSS
+1042 TVIQKKATTTSLSN

-1067 DGTITAQSSDP
+1067 NGTITAQSSDS

-1102 TATITVTVGETTNYK
+1102 TATITVTVGETMNYK

-1123 NVSVSNRLITNSSLS
+1123 NVTVSSRLIADSSLS
-1138 FWHPDNKYE
+1138 FWHPDNKFE

>member
-15 LVTMIPTIPTMAAEN
+15 FVTMIPTIPTMAAEN
-30 PDNETPSTQTTTETG
+30 PDNETQSMQTTTETG

-95 DTSVI
+95 DASVI
-100 LSDANGKDPVTGDIS
+100 LSDSNGKDPVTGDIS
-115 QEKTEFSSTEVNA
+115 QEKTEFSFTEVNA

-152 FKFVIGTNQIGNGT
+152 FKFVIGTNQIGNGI
-166 AITSENLATYGIKT
+166 AITSENLAAYGIEI

-194 NTRHA
+194 NTRHT
-199 VTGIGDYAFRDCNEM
+199 VTSIGDYAFRDCNEM
-214 TSVTIADS
+214 TSVAIADS
-222 VTEIGTGAFVNCSR
+222 VTEIGTGAFVNCSK

-241 VPNSVRSIGNSTF
+241 VPNSVRSIGNSAF

-273 NIEPAFVENGVS
+273 NIVPAFVENGVS
-285 VGSHAFEHSYNEPV
+285 VGSHVFEHSYREPV
-299 YTWSEDNSTCTA
+299 YTWSENNSTCMA

-316 ECHDVVTEAADVST
+316 ECHDVVTETADVST
-330 KITDATCTNE
+330 KTTDATCTNE

-353 FETQTKTSKISAKGH
+353 FKTQTKTSKISAKGH

-394 CGVTLAI
+394 CGVTLA
-401 GKTVT
+401 
-406 KTGHSYGTPTYN
+406 
-418 WSKDKSTCTATRT
+418 
-431 CSVCSDE
+431 
-438 QTETVNA
+438 
-445 TSKVTKAATCTG
+445 
-457 TGVTTYTAKFT
+457 
-468 NTAFAAQTSTSSISA
+468 
-483 VGHKS
+483 
-488 VSANN
+488 
-493 AVAATCT
+493 
-500 TDGKESDTVCS
+500 
-511 VCGVTLA
+511 
-518 TGKTIEKTGHKYGT
+518 TGKTIAKT
-532 PTYNWSKNKSTC
+532 
-544 TATRTCSV
+544 
-552 CSDEQTE
+552 
-559 TVNTTS
+559 
-565 KVTKAATCTGTG
+565 
-577 VTTYTAK
+577 
-584 FTNTAFA
+584 
-591 AQTTTSSI
+591 
-599 SAVGHKSVSA
+599 
-609 NNAVAATCTTDG
+609 
-621 KESDT
+621 
-626 VCSVCGVTLAT
+626 
-637 GKTITKT
+637 
-644 GHSYGTPT
+644 
-652 YAWSADGKTC
+652 
-662 TAKRVCTKNSSHVE
+662 
-676 TEKATIT
+676 
-683 NKVKTP
+683 
-689 ATCMVKGTTTY
+689 
-700 TATFKNTAFKTQ
+700 
-712 TKDIQDIAALGHKY
+712 GHKY

-739 CVAKRV
+739 CIAKRV
-745 CANNGT
+745 CANN
-751 HIETENGT
+751 
-759 ITNKVKTPATCTVK
+759 
-773 GTRTYT
+773 
-779 ATFKNTAFK
+779 
-788 TQAKDIQD
+788 
-796 IAALGHKYGT
+796 
-806 PTYTWSNDGKT
+806 
-817 CIAKRVCANEG
+817 G

-899 GSFTITSNKSNGT
+899 GSFTVTSNKSNGT
-912 LSVKSSN
+912 LSVKSSD

-924 AALDGNTVTV
+924 ATLDGNTVTV
-934 IPGTTAGS
+934 TPGTTAGS

-956 AASANYSVTV
+956 AASATYNVTV

-978 SGTYDGKAHSASV
+978 SGTYDGNTHSASV

-998 TFKYGTAKGTYN
+998 TFKYGTVKGTYN
-1010 LGSMP
+1010 LTSMP

-1020 GTYIVYYQATKA
+1020 GTYVVYYQATKA
-1032 GYTTFEGSVK
+1032 GYTTLEGSVK

-1067 DGTITAQSSDP
+1067 NGTITAQSSDS

-1102 TATITVTVGETTNYK
+1102 TAKITVTVSETTNYK

-1123 NVSVSNRLITNSSLS
+1123 NVTVSSRLIADSSLS
-1138 FWHPDNKYE
+1138 FWHPDNKFE

>member
-15 LVTMIPTIPTMAAEN
+15 IMTMTPTIPTMAAEN
-30 PDNETPSTQTTTETG
+30 PDNTTQSTQTTTEAG

-70 SSKSAEYTVKVHGDV
+70 SSKSAEYTVKVQGDV

-95 DTSVI
+95 DESVI
-100 LSDANGKDPVTGDIS
+100 LSDSNGKDPVTGDIT

-152 FKFVIGTNQIGNGT
+152 FKFVIRTNQIGNGT
-166 AITSENLATYGIKT
+166 AITSENLSTYGIKT
-180 TGDVVIPEY
+180 VGDVVIPEY

-222 VTEIGTGAFVNCSR
+222 VTEIGTGAFVNCSK
-236 LSKAA
+236 LSRAA
-241 VPNSVRSIGNSTF
+241 VPNSVRSIGNSAF
-254 DGCTSL
+254 DGCISL

-285 VGSHAFEHSYNEPV
+285 VGSHVFEHSYSEPV
-299 YTWSEDNSTCTA
+299 YTWSENNSTCMA

-316 ECHDVVTEAADVST
+316 ECHDVVTETADVST
-330 KITDATCTNE
+330 KTTDATCTNE

-377 AATCTTDGKES
+377 APTC
-388 DTVCSV
+388 V
-394 CGVTLAI
+394 
-401 GKTVT
+401 
-406 KTGHSYGTPTYN
+406 
-418 WSKDKSTCTATRT
+418 
-431 CSVCSDE
+431 
-438 QTETVNA
+438 
-445 TSKVTKAATCTG
+445 
-457 TGVTTYTAKFT
+457 
-468 NTAFAAQTSTSSISA
+468 
-483 VGHKS
+483 
-488 VSANN
+488 
-493 AVAATCT
+493 

-518 TGKTIEKTGHKYGT
+518 TGKTI
-532 PTYNWSKNKSTC
+532 
-544 TATRTCSV
+544 
-552 CSDEQTE
+552 
-559 TVNTTS
+559 
-565 KVTKAATCTGTG
+565 
-577 VTTYTAK
+577 
-584 FTNTAFA
+584 
-591 AQTTTSSI
+591 AQT
-599 SAVGHKSVSA
+599 
-609 NNAVAATCTTDG
+609 
-621 KESDT
+621 
-626 VCSVCGVTLAT
+626 
-637 GKTITKT
+637 
-644 GHSYGTPT
+644 
-652 YAWSADGKTC
+652 
-662 TAKRVCTKNSSHVE
+662 
-676 TEKATIT
+676 
-683 NKVKTP
+683 
-689 ATCMVKGTTTY
+689 
-700 TATFKNTAFKTQ
+700 
-712 TKDIQDIAALGHKY
+712 GHKY

-739 CVAKRV
+739 CIAKRV
-745 CANNGT
+745 CANN
-751 HIETENGT
+751 
-759 ITNKVKTPATCTVK
+759 
-773 GTRTYT
+773 
-779 ATFKNTAFK
+779 
-788 TQAKDIQD
+788 
-796 IAALGHKYGT
+796 
-806 PTYTWSNDGKT
+806 
-817 CIAKRVCANEG
+817 G

-899 GSFTITSNKSNGT
+899 GSFTVTSNKSNGT
-912 LSVKSSN
+912 LSVKSSD

-924 AALDGNTVTV
+924 ATLDGNTVTV
-934 IPGTTAGS
+934 TPGTTAGS

-956 AASANYSVTV
+956 AASATYNVTV

-978 SGTYDGKAHSASV
+978 SGTYDGNTHSASV

-998 TFKYGTAKGTYN
+998 TFKYGTVKGTYN

-1020 GTYIVYYQATKA
+1020 GTYVVYYQATKA

-1042 TVIQKKATTTSLSS
+1042 TVIQKKATTTSLNS

-1067 DGTITAQSSDP
+1067 NGTITAQSSDS

-1089 TITCMPKKYGNAG
+1089 TITYTPKQYGNAG
-1102 TATITVTVGETTNYK
+1102 TATITVTVGETMNYK
-1117 ASSDTY
+1117 ASSATCKIT
-1123 NVSVSNRLITNSSLS
+1123 VSDRLINNSSLS
-1138 FWHPDNKYE
+1138 YWHPAYEYE
-1147 FGYLNGSGQYV
+1147 FGYLNESGQYV
-1158 VDGGSMWHCVS
+1158 VDRGSTWHCMS
-1169 LIPITTSGYYY
+1169 LIPVMTSGYYY
-1180 IVGRTGGAPR
+1180 IVGYSGGAPR
-1190 SCLYNDASRNSLYQS
+1190 FCLYNDNDRNSLYQS
-1205 FESSDG
+1205 FKISGG

-1221 LGSLLFR
+1221 LGTMITR
-1228 DEGFNALD
+1228 DGSVNELD
-1236 LRFVTFSK
+1236 LRLVTVTN

>member
-15 LVTMIPTIPTMAAEN
+15 IMTMTPTIPTMAAETQ
-30 PDNETPSTQTTTETG
+30 DNETSSTQTTTETG

-70 SSKSAEYTVKVHGDV
+70 SSKSAEYTVKVQGDV

-95 DTSVI
+95 DASVI
-100 LSDANGKDPVTGDIS
+100 LSDSNSKDPVTGDIT

-166 AITSENLATYGIKT
+166 AITSENLATYGIET

-189 VTDDD
+189 VTDED

-222 VTEIGTGAFVNCSR
+222 VTEIGTGAFVNCSK
-236 LSKAA
+236 LSRAA
-241 VPNSVRSIGNSTF
+241 VPNSVRSIGNSAF
-254 DGCTSL
+254 DGCIKL

-285 VGSHAFEHSYNEPV
+285 VGSHVFEHSYSEPV
-299 YTWSEDNSTCTA
+299 YTWSENNSTCTA

-316 ECHDVVTEAADVST
+316 ECHDIITETADVST
-330 KITDATCTNE
+330 KTTDATCTDE

-353 FETQTKTSKISAKGH
+353 FKTQTKTSKISAKGH

-394 CGVTLAI
+394 CGVTLAT
-401 GKTVT
+401 GKTIA
-406 KTGHSYGTPTYN
+406 KTGHKYNTPTYT

-438 QTETVNA
+438 QTEIVNT

-457 TGVTTYTAKFT
+457 AGVTTYTAKFT
-468 NTAFAAQTSTSSISA
+468 NTAFATQTTTSSISA

-532 PTYNWSKNKSTC
+532 PTY
-544 TATRTCSV
+544 
-552 CSDEQTE
+552 
-559 TVNTTS
+559 
-565 KVTKAATCTGTG
+565 
-577 VTTYTAK
+577 
-584 FTNTAFA
+584 
-591 AQTTTSSI
+591 
-599 SAVGHKSVSA
+599 
-609 NNAVAATCTTDG
+609 
-621 KESDT
+621 
-626 VCSVCGVTLAT
+626 
-637 GKTITKT
+637 
-644 GHSYGTPT
+644 
-652 YAWSADGKTC
+652 
-662 TAKRVCTKNSSHVE
+662 
-676 TEKATIT
+676 
-683 NKVKTP
+683 
-689 ATCMVKGTTTY
+689 
-700 TATFKNTAFKTQ
+700 
-712 TKDIQDIAALGHKY
+712 
-726 GTPTYTWSKDGKT
+726 TWSKDGKT

-751 HIETENGT
+751 HIETESAT
-759 ITNKVKTPATCTVK
+759 ITNKVKTPAMCTVK

-912 LSVKSSN
+912 LSVKSSD

-942 AIITVTSAATTSYK
+942 AVITVTSAATTSYK
-956 AASANYSVTV
+956 AASANYNVTV

-998 TFKYGTAKGTYN
+998 TFKYGTVKGTYN

-1020 GTYIVYYQATKA
+1020 GTYVVYYQATKA

-1067 DGTITAQSSDP
+1067 NGTITAQSSDS

-1089 TITCMPKKYGNAG
+1089 TITYTPKQYGNAG
-1102 TATITVTVGETTNYK
+1102 TATITVTVGETMNYK
-1117 ASSDTY
+1117 ASSATCKIT
-1123 NVSVSNRLITNSSLS
+1123 VSDRLINNSSLS
-1138 FWHPDNKYE
+1138 YWHPAYEYE
-1147 FGYLNGSGQYV
+1147 FGYLNESGQYV
-1158 VDGGSMWHCVS
+1158 VDSGSTWHCMS
-1169 LIPITTSGYYY
+1169 LIPVTTSGYYY
-1180 IVGRTGGAPR
+1180 IVGYSGGAPR
-1190 SCLYNDASRNSLYQS
+1190 FCLYNDNNRNSLYQS
-1205 FESSDG
+1205 FKISGG

-1221 LGSLLFR
+1221 LGTMITR
-1228 DEGFNALD
+1228 DGSVNELD
-1236 LRFVTFSK
+1236 LRLVTVTN

>member
-1 MKRKAVSCLLVLAA
+1 MKRKAVSCLLVLATIM
-15 LVTMIPTIPTMAAEN
+15 TMTPTIPTMAAEN
-30 PDNETPSTQTTTETG
+30 PDNTTQSMQTTTETG

-95 DTSVI
+95 DASVI
-100 LSDANGKDPVTGDIS
+100 LSDSNGKDPVTGDIS

-152 FKFVIGTNQIGNGT
+152 FKFVIGTNQIGNGI
-166 AITSENLATYGIKT
+166 AITSENLAAYGIEI

-194 NTRHA
+194 NTRHT
-199 VTGIGDYAFRDCNEM
+199 VTSIGDYAFRDCNEM
-214 TSVTIADS
+214 TSVAIADS
-222 VTEIGTGAFVNCSR
+222 VTEIGTGAFVNCSK

-241 VPNSVRSIGNSTF
+241 VPNSVRSIGNSAF

-273 NIEPAFVENGVS
+273 NIVPAFVENGVS
-285 VGSHAFEHSYNEPV
+285 VGSHVFEHSYREPV
-299 YTWSEDNSTCTA
+299 YTWSENNSTCMA

-316 ECHDVVTEAADVST
+316 ECHDVVTETADVST
-330 KITDATCTNE
+330 KTTDATCTNE

-394 CGVTLAI
+394 CGVTLA
-401 GKTVT
+401 
-406 KTGHSYGTPTYN
+406 
-418 WSKDKSTCTATRT
+418 
-431 CSVCSDE
+431 
-438 QTETVNA
+438 
-445 TSKVTKAATCTG
+445 
-457 TGVTTYTAKFT
+457 
-468 NTAFAAQTSTSSISA
+468 
-483 VGHKS
+483 
-488 VSANN
+488 
-493 AVAATCT
+493 
-500 TDGKESDTVCS
+500 
-511 VCGVTLA
+511 
-518 TGKTIEKTGHKYGT
+518 TGKTIAKT
-532 PTYNWSKNKSTC
+532 
-544 TATRTCSV
+544 
-552 CSDEQTE
+552 
-559 TVNTTS
+559 
-565 KVTKAATCTGTG
+565 
-577 VTTYTAK
+577 
-584 FTNTAFA
+584 
-591 AQTTTSSI
+591 
-599 SAVGHKSVSA
+599 
-609 NNAVAATCTTDG
+609 
-621 KESDT
+621 
-626 VCSVCGVTLAT
+626 
-637 GKTITKT
+637 
-644 GHSYGTPT
+644 
-652 YAWSADGKTC
+652 
-662 TAKRVCTKNSSHVE
+662 
-676 TEKATIT
+676 
-683 NKVKTP
+683 
-689 ATCMVKGTTTY
+689 
-700 TATFKNTAFKTQ
+700 
-712 TKDIQDIAALGHKY
+712 GHKY

-739 CVAKRV
+739 CIAKRV
-745 CANNGT
+745 CANN
-751 HIETENGT
+751 
-759 ITNKVKTPATCTVK
+759 
-773 GTRTYT
+773 
-779 ATFKNTAFK
+779 
-788 TQAKDIQD
+788 
-796 IAALGHKYGT
+796 
-806 PTYTWSNDGKT
+806 
-817 CIAKRVCANEG
+817 G

-899 GSFTITSNKSNGT
+899 GSFTVTSNKSNGT
-912 LSVKSSN
+912 LSVKSSD

-924 AALDGNTVTV
+924 ATLDGNTVTV
-934 IPGTTAGS
+934 TPGTTAGS

-956 AASANYSVTV
+956 AASATYNVTV

-978 SGTYDGKAHSASV
+978 SGTYDGNTHSASV

-998 TFKYGTAKGTYN
+998 TFKYGTVKGTYN
-1010 LGSMP
+1010 LTSMP

-1020 GTYIVYYQATKA
+1020 GTYVVYYQATKA

-1042 TVIQKKATTTSLSS
+1042 TVIQKKATTTSLSN

-1067 DGTITAQSSDP
+1067 NGTITAQSSDS

-1102 TATITVTVGETTNYK
+1102 TATITVTVGETMNYK

-1123 NVSVSNRLITNSSLS
+1123 NVTVSSRLIADSSLS
-1138 FWHPDNKYE
+1138 FWHPDNKFE

>member
-15 LVTMIPTIPTMAAEN
+15 IMTMTPTIPTMAAEN
-30 PDNETPSTQTTTETG
+30 PDNTTQSTQTTTEAG

-70 SSKSAEYTVKVHGDV
+70 SSKSAEYTVKVQGDV

-95 DTSVI
+95 DESVI
-100 LSDANGKDPVTGDIS
+100 LSDSNGKDPVTGDIT

-152 FKFVIGTNQIGNGT
+152 FKFVIRTNQIGNGT

-180 TGDVVIPEY
+180 VGDVVIPEY

-199 VTGIGDYAFRDCNEM
+199 VTGIGDHAFRDCNEM
-214 TSVTIADS
+214 TSVAIADS
-222 VTEIGTGAFVNCSR
+222 VTEIGTGAFVNCSK

-241 VPNSVRSIGNSTF
+241 VPNSVRSIGNSAF

-285 VGSHAFEHSYNEPV
+285 VGSHVFEHSYNEPV

-316 ECHDVVTEAADVST
+316 ECYDIVTETADVST
-330 KITDATCTNE
+330 KTADATCTNE

-353 FETQTKTSKISAKGH
+353 FETQTKTSNISA
-368 KSVSANNAV
+368 
-377 AATCTTDGKES
+377 
-388 DTVCSV
+388 
-394 CGVTLAI
+394 L
-401 GKTVT
+401 
-406 KTGHSYGTPTYN
+406 
-418 WSKDKSTCTATRT
+418 
-431 CSVCSDE
+431 
-438 QTETVNA
+438 
-445 TSKVTKAATCTG
+445 
-457 TGVTTYTAKFT
+457 
-468 NTAFAAQTSTSSISA
+468 
-483 VGHKS
+483 
-488 VSANN
+488 
-493 AVAATCT
+493 
-500 TDGKESDTVCS
+500 
-511 VCGVTLA
+511 
-518 TGKTIEKTGHKYGT
+518 GHKYGI
-532 PTYNWSKNKSTC
+532 PTYTWS
-544 TATRTCSV
+544 
-552 CSDEQTE
+552 
-559 TVNTTS
+559 
-565 KVTKAATCTGTG
+565 G
-577 VTTYTAK
+577 
-584 FTNTAFA
+584 
-591 AQTTTSSI
+591 
-599 SAVGHKSVSA
+599 
-609 NNAVAATCTTDG
+609 DG
-621 KESDT
+621 Q
-626 VCSVCGVTLAT
+626 
-637 GKTITKT
+637 
-644 GHSYGTPT
+644 
-652 YAWSADGKTC
+652 TC
-662 TAKRVCTKNSSHVE
+662 TAKRVC
-676 TEKATIT
+676 
-683 NKVKTP
+683 
-689 ATCMVKGTTTY
+689 
-700 TATFKNTAFKTQ
+700 
-712 TKDIQDIAALGHKY
+712 
-726 GTPTYTWSKDGKT
+726 
-739 CVAKRV
+739 
-745 CANNGT
+745 ANN
-751 HIETENGT
+751 
-759 ITNKVKTPATCTVK
+759 
-773 GTRTYT
+773 
-779 ATFKNTAFK
+779 
-788 TQAKDIQD
+788 
-796 IAALGHKYGT
+796 
-806 PTYTWSNDGKT
+806 
-817 CIAKRVCANEG
+817 G

-899 GSFTITSNKSNGT
+899 GSFTVTSNKSNGT
-912 LSVKSSN
+912 LSVKSSD

-934 IPGTTAGS
+934 TPGTTAGS

-956 AASANYSVTV
+956 AASATYNVTV

-978 SGTYDGKAHSASV
+978 SGTYDGNTHSASV

-998 TFKYGTAKGTYN
+998 TFKYGTVKGTYN
-1010 LGSMP
+1010 LTSMP

-1020 GTYIVYYQATKA
+1020 GTYVVYYQATKA

-1067 DGTITAQSSDP
+1067 NGTITAQSSDS

-1102 TATITVTVGETTNYK
+1102 TAKITVTVSETTNYK

-1123 NVSVSNRLITNSSLS
+1123 NVTVSSRLIADSSLS
-1138 FWHPDNKYE
+1138 FWHPDNKFE

>member
-70 SSKSAEYTVKVHGDV
+70 SSKSAEYTVRVQGDV

-100 LSDANGKDPVTGDIS
+100 LSDSNGKDSVTGDIS

-152 FKFVIGTNQIGNGT
+152 FEFVIGTNQIGNGI

-199 VTGIGDYAFRDCNEM
+199 VTSISDYAFRDCNEM
-214 TSVTIADS
+214 TSVAIADS
-222 VTEIGTGAFVNCSR
+222 VTEIGTGAFVNCSK
-236 LSKAA
+236 LSRAA
-241 VPNSVRSIGNSTF
+241 VPNSVKSIGNSAF
-254 DGCTSL
+254 DGCIKL

-285 VGSHAFEHSYNEPV
+285 VGSHVFEHSYSEPV
-299 YTWSEDNSTCTA
+299 YTWSENNSTCTA

-316 ECHDVVTEAADVST
+316 ECHDIITETADVST
-330 KITDATCTNE
+330 KTTDATCTDE

-353 FETQTKTSKISAKGH
+353 FKTQTKTSKISAKGH

-388 DTVCSV
+388 DM
-394 CGVTLAI
+394 
-401 GKTVT
+401 
-406 KTGHSYGTPTYN
+406 
-418 WSKDKSTCTATRT
+418 
-431 CSVCSDE
+431 
-438 QTETVNA
+438 
-445 TSKVTKAATCTG
+445 
-457 TGVTTYTAKFT
+457 
-468 NTAFAAQTSTSSISA
+468 
-483 VGHKS
+483 
-488 VSANN
+488 
-493 AVAATCT
+493 
-500 TDGKESDTVCS
+500 VCS

-518 TGKTIEKTGHKYGT
+518 TGKTIAKTGHKYGT
-532 PTYNWSKNKSTC
+532 PTYTWSKDKSTC

-565 KVTKAATCTGTG
+565 KVTKAATCTGAG

-591 AQTTTSSI
+591 TQTTTSSI

-637 GKTITKT
+637 GKTIAKT
-644 GHSYGTPT
+644 
-652 YAWSADGKTC
+652 
-662 TAKRVCTKNSSHVE
+662 
-676 TEKATIT
+676 
-683 NKVKTP
+683 
-689 ATCMVKGTTTY
+689 
-700 TATFKNTAFKTQ
+700 
-712 TKDIQDIAALGHKY
+712 GHKY

-745 CANNGT
+745 CANDST

-788 TQAKDIQD
+788 TQTKDIQN

-806 PTYTWSNDGKT
+806 PTYTWSKDGKT
-817 CIAKRVCANEG
+817 CIAKRVCANNG

-899 GSFTITSNKSNGT
+899 GSFTVTSNKSNGT
-912 LSVKSSN
+912 LSVKSSD

-956 AASANYSVTV
+956 AASATYNVTV

-978 SGTYDGKAHSASV
+978 SGTYDGNTHSASV

-998 TFKYGTAKGTYN
+998 TFKYGTVKGTYN
-1010 LGSMP
+1010 LTSMP

-1020 GTYIVYYQATKA
+1020 GTYVVYYQATKA

-1067 DGTITAQSSDP
+1067 NGTITAQSSDS

-1102 TATITVTVGETTNYK
+1102 TAKITVTVSETTNYK

-1123 NVSVSNRLITNSSLS
+1123 NVTVSSRLIADSSLS
-1138 FWHPDNKYE
+1138 FWHPDNKFE

>member
-1 MKRKAVSCLLVLAA
+1 MKRKAVSCLLVLATIM
-15 LVTMIPTIPTMAAEN
+15 TMTPTIPTMAAEN
-30 PDNETPSTQTTTETG
+30 PDNTTQSMQTTTETG

-95 DTSVI
+95 DASVI
-100 LSDANGKDPVTGDIS
+100 LSDSNGKDPVTGDIS

-152 FKFVIGTNQIGNGT
+152 FKFVIGTNQIGNGI
-166 AITSENLATYGIKT
+166 AITSENLAAYGIEI

-194 NTRHA
+194 NTRHT
-199 VTGIGDYAFRDCNEM
+199 VTSIGDYAFRDCNEM
-214 TSVTIADS
+214 TSVAIADS
-222 VTEIGTGAFVNCSR
+222 VTEIGTGAFVNCSK

-241 VPNSVRSIGNSTF
+241 VPNSVRSIGNSAF

-285 VGSHAFEHSYNEPV
+285 VGSHVFEHSYSEPV

-316 ECHDVVTEAADVST
+316 ECHNIITETADVST
-330 KITDATCTNE
+330 KTTDSTCTDE
-340 GLNTYTATFKNSD
+340 GLNTYTAAFKNSD
-353 FETQTKTSKISAKGH
+353 FKTQTKTSKISAKGH

-394 CGVTLAI
+394 CGVTLAT

-406 KTGHSYGTPTYN
+406 KTGHKYGTPAYT
-418 WSKDKSTCTATRT
+418 WSNDKSTCTAKRT

-445 TSKVTKAATCTG
+445 TSKVTKTATCTG

-468 NTAFAAQTSTSSISA
+468 NTVFAAQTTTSSISA
-483 VGHKS
+483 KGHKS

-518 TGKTIEKTGHKYGT
+518 TGKTIAKT
-532 PTYNWSKNKSTC
+532 
-544 TATRTCSV
+544 
-552 CSDEQTE
+552 
-559 TVNTTS
+559 
-565 KVTKAATCTGTG
+565 
-577 VTTYTAK
+577 
-584 FTNTAFA
+584 
-591 AQTTTSSI
+591 
-599 SAVGHKSVSA
+599 
-609 NNAVAATCTTDG
+609 
-621 KESDT
+621 
-626 VCSVCGVTLAT
+626 
-637 GKTITKT
+637 
-644 GHSYGTPT
+644 
-652 YAWSADGKTC
+652 
-662 TAKRVCTKNSSHVE
+662 
-676 TEKATIT
+676 
-683 NKVKTP
+683 
-689 ATCMVKGTTTY
+689 
-700 TATFKNTAFKTQ
+700 
-712 TKDIQDIAALGHKY
+712 GHKY

-739 CVAKRV
+739 CTAKRV
-745 CANNGT
+745 CANDST

-828 THIETENGTI
+828 AHIETENGTI

-924 AALDGNTVTV
+924 AALDGNTVT
-934 IPGTTAGS
+934 ITPGTTAGS

>member
-15 LVTMIPTIPTMAAEN
+15 IMTMTPTIPTMAAEN
-30 PDNETPSTQTTTETG
+30 PDNTTQSTQTTTEAG

-70 SSKSAEYTVKVHGDV
+70 SSKSAEYTVKVQGDV

-95 DTSVI
+95 DESVI
-100 LSDANGKDPVTGDIS
+100 LSDSNGKDPVTGDIT

-152 FKFVIGTNQIGNGT
+152 FKFVIRTNQIGNGT

-180 TGDVVIPEY
+180 VGDVVIPEY

-222 VTEIGTGAFVNCSR
+222 VTEIGTGAFVNCSK

-241 VPNSVRSIGNSTF
+241 VPNSVRSIGNSAF

-285 VGSHAFEHSYNEPV
+285 VGSHVFEHSYSEPV
-299 YTWSEDNSTCTA
+299 YTWSENNSTCMA

-316 ECHDVVTEAADVST
+316 ECHDIVTETADVST
-330 KITDATCTNE
+330 KTADATCTNE

-353 FETQTKTSKISAKGH
+353 FETQTKTSNISA
-368 KSVSANNAV
+368 
-377 AATCTTDGKES
+377 
-388 DTVCSV
+388 
-394 CGVTLAI
+394 L
-401 GKTVT
+401 
-406 KTGHSYGTPTYN
+406 
-418 WSKDKSTCTATRT
+418 
-431 CSVCSDE
+431 
-438 QTETVNA
+438 
-445 TSKVTKAATCTG
+445 
-457 TGVTTYTAKFT
+457 
-468 NTAFAAQTSTSSISA
+468 
-483 VGHKS
+483 
-488 VSANN
+488 
-493 AVAATCT
+493 
-500 TDGKESDTVCS
+500 
-511 VCGVTLA
+511 
-518 TGKTIEKTGHKYGT
+518 GHKYGI
-532 PTYNWSKNKSTC
+532 PTYTWS
-544 TATRTCSV
+544 
-552 CSDEQTE
+552 
-559 TVNTTS
+559 
-565 KVTKAATCTGTG
+565 G
-577 VTTYTAK
+577 
-584 FTNTAFA
+584 
-591 AQTTTSSI
+591 
-599 SAVGHKSVSA
+599 
-609 NNAVAATCTTDG
+609 DG
-621 KESDT
+621 Q
-626 VCSVCGVTLAT
+626 
-637 GKTITKT
+637 
-644 GHSYGTPT
+644 
-652 YAWSADGKTC
+652 TC
-662 TAKRVCTKNSSHVE
+662 TAKRVC
-676 TEKATIT
+676 
-683 NKVKTP
+683 
-689 ATCMVKGTTTY
+689 
-700 TATFKNTAFKTQ
+700 
-712 TKDIQDIAALGHKY
+712 
-726 GTPTYTWSKDGKT
+726 
-739 CVAKRV
+739 
-745 CANNGT
+745 ANN
-751 HIETENGT
+751 
-759 ITNKVKTPATCTVK
+759 
-773 GTRTYT
+773 
-779 ATFKNTAFK
+779 
-788 TQAKDIQD
+788 
-796 IAALGHKYGT
+796 
-806 PTYTWSNDGKT
+806 
-817 CIAKRVCANEG
+817 G

-899 GSFTITSNKSNGT
+899 GSFTVTSNKSNGT
-912 LSVKSSN
+912 LSVKSSD

-924 AALDGNTVTV
+924 ATLDGNTVTV
-934 IPGTTAGS
+934 TPGTTAGS

-956 AASANYSVTV
+956 AASATYNVTV

-978 SGTYDGKAHSASV
+978 SGTYDGNTHSASV

-998 TFKYGTAKGTYN
+998 TFKYGTVKGTYN

-1020 GTYIVYYQATKA
+1020 GTYVVYYQATKA

-1042 TVIQKKATTTSLSS
+1042 TVIQKKATTTSLNS

-1067 DGTITAQSSDP
+1067 NGTITAQSSDS

-1102 TATITVTVGETTNYK
+1102 TAKITVTVSETTNYK

-1123 NVSVSNRLITNSSLS
+1123 NVTVSSRLIADSSLS
-1138 FWHPDNKYE
+1138 FWHPDNKFE

>member
-1 MKRKAVSCLLVLAA
+1 M
-15 LVTMIPTIPTMAAEN
+15 
-30 PDNETPSTQTTTETG
+30 
-45 TQNSVVKY
+45 
-53 DQASAFTVTIP
+53 
-64 KSIALS
+64 
-70 SSKSAEYTVKVHGDV
+70 
-85 IGNEIITVTP
+85 
-95 DTSVI
+95 
-100 LSDANGKDPVTGDIS
+100 
-115 QEKTEFSSTEVNA
+115 
-128 RSGGGTAT
+128 
-136 GSILANNLT
+136 
-145 SGDWSGN
+145 
-152 FKFVIGTNQIGNGT
+152 IGTNQIGNGI
-166 AITSENLATYGIKT
+166 AITSENLAAYGIEI

-194 NTRHA
+194 NTRHT
-199 VTGIGDYAFRDCNEM
+199 VTSIGDYAFRDCNEM
-214 TSVTIADS
+214 TSVAIANS
-222 VTEIGTGAFVNCSR
+222 VTEIGTGAFVNCSK

-241 VPNSVRSIGNSTF
+241 VPNSVRSIGNSAF

-273 NIEPAFVENGVS
+273 NIVPAFVENGVS
-285 VGSHAFEHSYNEPV
+285 VGSHVFEHSYREPV
-299 YTWSEDNSTCTA
+299 YTWSENNSTCMA

-316 ECHDVVTEAADVST
+316 ECHDVVTETADVST
-330 KITDATCTNE
+330 KTTDATCTNE

-394 CGVTLAI
+394 CGVTLA
-401 GKTVT
+401 
-406 KTGHSYGTPTYN
+406 
-418 WSKDKSTCTATRT
+418 
-431 CSVCSDE
+431 
-438 QTETVNA
+438 
-445 TSKVTKAATCTG
+445 
-457 TGVTTYTAKFT
+457 
-468 NTAFAAQTSTSSISA
+468 
-483 VGHKS
+483 
-488 VSANN
+488 
-493 AVAATCT
+493 
-500 TDGKESDTVCS
+500 
-511 VCGVTLA
+511 
-518 TGKTIEKTGHKYGT
+518 TGKTIAKT
-532 PTYNWSKNKSTC
+532 
-544 TATRTCSV
+544 
-552 CSDEQTE
+552 
-559 TVNTTS
+559 
-565 KVTKAATCTGTG
+565 
-577 VTTYTAK
+577 
-584 FTNTAFA
+584 
-591 AQTTTSSI
+591 
-599 SAVGHKSVSA
+599 
-609 NNAVAATCTTDG
+609 
-621 KESDT
+621 
-626 VCSVCGVTLAT
+626 
-637 GKTITKT
+637 
-644 GHSYGTPT
+644 
-652 YAWSADGKTC
+652 
-662 TAKRVCTKNSSHVE
+662 
-676 TEKATIT
+676 
-683 NKVKTP
+683 
-689 ATCMVKGTTTY
+689 
-700 TATFKNTAFKTQ
+700 
-712 TKDIQDIAALGHKY
+712 GHKY

-739 CVAKRV
+739 CIAKRV
-745 CANNGT
+745 CANN
-751 HIETENGT
+751 
-759 ITNKVKTPATCTVK
+759 
-773 GTRTYT
+773 
-779 ATFKNTAFK
+779 
-788 TQAKDIQD
+788 
-796 IAALGHKYGT
+796 
-806 PTYTWSNDGKT
+806 
-817 CIAKRVCANEG
+817 G

-899 GSFTITSNKSNGT
+899 GSFTVTSNKSNGT
-912 LSVKSSN
+912 LSVKSSD
-919 PNVAT
+919 PNVAIAT
-924 AALDGNTVTV
+924 LDGNTVTV
-934 IPGTTAGS
+934 TPGTTAGS

-956 AASANYSVTV
+956 AASATYNVTV

-978 SGTYDGKAHSASV
+978 SGTYDGNTHSASV

-998 TFKYGTAKGTYN
+998 TFKYGTVKGTYN

-1020 GTYIVYYQATKA
+1020 GTYVVYYQATKA

-1067 DGTITAQSSDP
+1067 NGTITAQSSDS

-1102 TATITVTVGETTNYK
+1102 TATITVTVGETMNYK

-1123 NVSVSNRLITNSSLS
+1123 NVTVSSRLIADSSLS
-1138 FWHPDNKYE
+1138 FWHPDNKFE